1 MSKKVF
7 EHPVAQPGEPTGPS
21 YWRSLEERNKSPEF
35 RTRAEREF
43 VEGASAITSVERREF
58 LMLMGAS
65 FGLAGLG
72 LAGCREPRNH
82 TLPYAKQPENT
93 IPGVATYYASSF
105 PGEFANQ
112 PILVETHQHRPTKI
126 EGNPSHRANGG
137 ASSKFAQAS
146 VLDMYDP
153 DRAKTSEGPKAQ
165 LSVAQV
171 REFVRGLATSAKDN
185 AGAGLAFL
193 ARPSTSPTRARLVA
207 GLKAAYPKA
216 RWVEYTPVEQNSAER
231 VLGARALPDYA
242 KARRVLSLDR
252 DFLGAHDTT
261 VEDTRAY
268 SSARRADTAEQAEKM
283 TRLYVVESTFSLTG
297 AAADHRLRASSSHIS
312 GLAILFAAEVLAQT
326 GNAAAASLKGK
337 VSGINVDAKWV
348 TECAADLVLA
358 KGEALI
364 VAGDHLS
371 ADAHRAVFLANQA
384 LGAAVKYVA
393 APAPS
398 SLTIAALAA
407 KPAETLV
414 ILGGNPAYDAPAD
427 VNFGAAIKAAKTVV
441 RLGYHGASFDETSAA
456 VKAAGGTFLASSHY
470 LESWSDGRTLSGV
483 YVPVQ
488 PMIDPL
494 FTTVNELDVLAPFA
508 GSDKDAHALVR
519 ETFNSLSKNASDEAF
534 AAWLAE
540 GVLAGTAFAAAKPA
554 VGAEQIKA
562 FAAPALSFDS
572 LEVRLVP
579 SVHSGDGQY
588 ANNGWL
594 AEAPDPMSKTVWE
607 NVILVSPKFAAK
619 LAIEPSEA
627 FINKIGGE
635 ADFLHTG
642 ALNRNI
648 NQLVDGRLICRV
660 ATLTLGD
667 KTVTG
672 PLFIMPGMAD
682 FTVGLQL
689 GFGRRVGGRV
699 ATRVP
704 ERLAGRTVGNGFD
717 VYPFVSASDLAVR
730 TGVKLTLTGATV
742 AVGNMQ
748 DHWSM
753 EGRDIIREGN
763 VEDLKNN
770 QNFAK
775 LGIDGHAPAVY
786 GKDGAMAPALKAITT
801 PRGNSAY
808 EHPAHSVAPNVAVWK
823 GHESEFPALQQ
834 WGMSIDLNTCTGC
847 NACVTACQS
856 ENNIPVVGR
865 EQVLKGRNMHWIRL
879 DRYFFDGRAAAGNAI
894 PEDPQ
899 VTFMGVAC
907 QHCETAPCETVCPA
921 NATVHDDQGLNTMA
935 YNRCIGTRYCANN
948 CPYKVRRFNFLD
960 FNKRVDGHYYEGP
973 LGPEKTV
980 KDPADLPQ
988 LQKNPDVSVRMRGVM
1003 EKCTYCVQRIQEAKI
1018 QAKVRARNSA
1028 DINVRDGVIQV
1039 ACQQACPA
1047 GAIEFG
1053 DITDPKSRVAKA
1065 KASTRSYGA
1074 LTYLN
1079 TRPRTTYQAKLRNLN
1094 LRMPG
1099 AKLVPLSRLEM
1110 AGRESHG
1117 APAHGAAPHGDPHA
1131 KPAHGAEP
1139 HAK

>member
-7 EHPVAQPGEPTGPS
+7 DHPAPQPGEPTGPG
-21 YWRSLEERNKSPEF
+21 YWRSLDERNKTPEF

-43 VEGASAITSVERREF
+43 VDGAANISAVERREF

-82 TLPYAKQPENT
+82 TLPYGKQPENT
-93 IPGVATYYASSF
+93 IPGVPTYYTTSF

-112 PILVETHQHRPTKI
+112 PLIVETHQHRPTKV
-126 EGNPSHRANGG
+126 EGNPSHAANGT
-137 ASSKFAQAS
+137 ASGKFAQAS

-153 DRAKTSEGPKAQ
+153 DRAQSSYGPNGAPLTAAGVRDLLRSLSAEAKANGG
-165 LSVAQV
+165 
-171 REFVRGLATSAKDN
+171 E
-185 AGAGLAFL
+185 GLAFL

-207 GLKAAYPKA
+207 AVQAALPKA
-216 RWVEYTPVEQNSAER
+216 RWIEYTPVAQRRAEAA
-231 VLGARALPDYA
+231 LGVRALPDFA
-242 KARRVLSLDR
+242 KARRILSLDA
-252 DFLGAHDTT
+252 DFLGAGDAA
-261 VEDTRAY
+261 VEATRAY
-268 SSARRADTAEQAEKM
+268 SAGRRADTAAEAAQM
-283 TRLYVVESTFSLTG
+283 TRLYVVESTFTITG
-297 AAADHRLRASSSHIS
+297 AAADHRLRAASSHIS
-312 GLAILFAAEVLAQT
+312 ALAARFAAEVLAQL
-326 GNAAAASLKGK
+326 GKPASFK
-337 VSGINVDAKWV
+337 VSGLKVDDPWV
-348 TECAADLVLA
+348 KECVADLVSA
-358 KGEALI
+358 KGQALI

-371 ADAHRAVFLANQA
+371 ADAHRAVALANAA
-384 LGAAVKYVA
+384 LGAAVRYVA
-393 APAPS
+393 VPAVAAG
-398 SLTIAALAA
+398 TIADLAA
-407 KPAETLV
+407 QPASTLV

-427 VNFGAAIKAAKTVV
+427 VKFAAVAKAASKVV
-441 RLGYHGASFDETSAA
+441 RLGFHGPAFDETSALA
-456 VKAAGGTFLASSHY
+456 QSAGGTFLAASHY
-470 LESWSDGRTLSGV
+470 LESWSDGRTVDGT

-488 PMIDPL
+488 PMIEPL
-494 FTTVNELDVLAPFA
+494 FPSFTDLDVLAAFA
-508 GSDKDAHALVR
+508 GSTQEPYALVR
-519 ETFNSLSKNASDEAF
+519 ETFATFAKNKSDDAF

-540 GVLAGTAFAAAKPA
+540 GVLAGSGYATVADQVFAAPTA
-554 VGAEQIKA
+554 A
-562 FAAPALSFDS
+562 FAAPELS
-572 LEVRLVP
+572 LEKLEARLLP
-579 SVHSGDGQY
+579 SAHAGDGLF

-594 AEAPDPMSKTVWE
+594 AEAPDPLSKTVWE
-607 NVILVSPKFAAK
+607 NVILVSPKLAAK
-619 LAIEPSEA
+619 LAIEPEA
-627 FINKIGGE
+627 MVINKI
-635 ADFLHTG
+635 G

-648 NQLVDGRLICRV
+648 NQLVDGRLIAKLAR
-660 ATLTLGD
+660 LTVDG
-667 KTVTG
+667 VSITG
-672 PLFIMPGMAD
+672 PVFIMPGLAD
-682 FTVGLQL
+682 HTVGLQL
-689 GFGRRVGGRV
+689 GFGRKLGGRV
-699 ATRVP
+699 ATRVD
-704 ERLAGRTVGNGFD
+704 ERLAGRVTGNGFD
-717 VYPFVSASDLAVR
+717 VYPFLTTASPAFR
-730 TGVKLTLTGATV
+730 TGVTLELTGGTTPV
-742 AVGNMQ
+742 CNMQ

-753 EGRDIIREGN
+753 EGRDVVREGSA
-763 VEDLKNN
+763 EDLQTNAD
-770 QNFAK
+770 FAK

-786 GKDGAMAPALKAITT
+786 GKDGAMSPALKATTT

-808 EHPAHSVAPNVAVWK
+808 EHPDHAVAPNLVAWK
-823 GHESEFPALQQ
+823 GHESELKIQQ

-865 EQVLKGRNMHWIRL
+865 DQVLKGRNMHWIRL
-879 DRYFFDGRAAAGNAI
+879 DRYFFDGREQAGNAI

-973 LGPEKTV
+973 LGPEKAV

-988 LQKNPDVSVRMRGVM
+988 LQRNPDVSVRMRGVM

-1018 QAKVRARNSA
+1018 QAKAAARDSGRTQVA
-1028 DINVRDGVIQV
+1028 DGAIQV

-1053 DITDPKSRVAKA
+1053 DITDPNSRVSKA

-1094 LRMPG
+1094 SKMPG
-1099 AKLVPLSRLEM
+1099 ALRLPLSRKEM
-1110 AGRESHG
+1110 AGRESH
-1117 APAHGAAPHGDPHA
+1117 APAGHGA
-1131 KPAHGAEP
+1131 AHGAE
-1139 HAK
+1139 HAAPAAHGESAHK

>member
-7 EHPVAQPGEPTGPS
+7 EHPAAQPGEPTGPA
-21 YWRSLEERNKSPEF
+21 YWRSLDERNKSPEF

-153 DRAKTSEGPKAQ
+153 DRAQASVAADGSV
-165 LSVAQV
+165 LSVAAA
-171 REFVRGLATSAKDN
+171 RSFVRGLAAAAKAD

-216 RWVEYTPVEQNSAER
+216 RWVEYTPVAQNRADA

-252 DFLGAHDTT
+252 DFLGAHDST

-268 SSARRADTAEQAEKM
+268 SSARRADTAAEAEKM

-326 GNAAAASLKGK
+326 GSAAASSLKGK

-348 TECAADLVLA
+348 TECVADLVHA

-371 ADAHRAVFLANQA
+371 ADAQRAVFLANQA

-393 APAPS
+393 APAPA

-427 VNFGAAIKAAKTVV
+427 VNFAAAIKAAKSVV

-456 VKAAGGTFLASSHY
+456 VKAAGGTFLAASHY
-470 LESWSDGRTLSGV
+470 LESWSDGRTLNGV

-494 FTTVNELDVLAPFA
+494 FATVTELDVLAPFA
-508 GSDKDAHALVR
+508 GSDKEPHALVR
-519 ETFNSLSKNASDEAF
+519 ETFNALSKKPSDEAF

-540 GVLAGTAFAAAKPA
+540 GVLAGSAFAAAKPA

-607 NVILVSPKFAAK
+607 NVILISPKFAAK
-619 LAIEPSEA
+619 LAIEPEA
-627 FINKIGGE
+627 MVINKI
-635 ADFLHTG
+635 G

-648 NQLVDGRLICRV
+648 NQLVDGRLICRI

-682 FTVGLQL
+682 HTVGLQL

-704 ERLAGRTVGNGFD
+704 ERLAGRVVGNGFD
-717 VYPFVSASDLAVR
+717 VYPFVSASEPAVR
-730 TGVKLTLTGATV
+730 TGVKLALTGETV

-753 EGRDIIREGN
+753 EGRDILREGN
-763 VEDLKNN
+763 VEDLKKNAD
-770 QNFAK
+770 FAK

-786 GKDGAMAPALKAITT
+786 GKDGNMSPAGKAITT

-808 EHPAHSVAPNVAVWK
+808 EHPNHTVAPNVAVWK
-823 GHESEFPALQQ
+823 GHEDKFPALQQ

-1099 AKLVPLSRLEM
+1099 ANLVPLSRVEM
-1110 AGRESHG
+1110 DGRASHG
-1117 APAHGAAPHGDPHA
+1117 APAHGDAHA
-1131 KPAHGAEP
+1131 KPAHGAEH

>member
-7 EHPVAQPGEPTGPS
+7 EHPAAQAGEPTGPS
-21 YWRSLEERNKSPEF
+21 YWRSLDERNKSPEF

-43 VEGASAITSVERREF
+43 VEGASAISNVERREF

-93 IPGVATYYASSF
+93 IPGVATFYASSF

-112 PILVETHQHRPTKI
+112 PILVETHQHRPTKV

-153 DRAKTSEGPKAQ
+153 DRAQVSVASDGSV
-165 LSVAQV
+165 LSVAAA
-171 REFVRGLATSAKDN
+171 RSFVRGLASAAKAN
-185 AGAGLAFL
+185 GGAGLAFL

-207 GLKAAYPKA
+207 GLKAAYPGA
-216 RWVEYTPVEQNSAER
+216 RWIEYTPVAQNHADA

-252 DFLGAHDTT
+252 DFLGAHDAT

-268 SSARRADTAEQAEKM
+268 SSARRADTAEEAEKM
-283 TRLYVVESTFSLTG
+283 TRLYVVESTFTLTG

-326 GNAAAASLKGK
+326 GSAAASSLKGK

-348 TECAADLVLA
+348 TECVADLVKA

-371 ADAHRAVFLANQA
+371 ADAQRAVYLANQA

-393 APAPS
+393 APAPA

-407 KPAETLV
+407 KPADTLV
-414 ILGGNPAYDAPAD
+414 ILGGNPSYDAPAD

-456 VKAAGGTFLASSHY
+456 VRAAGGTFLASSHY
-470 LESWSDGRTLSGV
+470 LESWSDGRTLNGT

-494 FTTVNELDVLAPFA
+494 FATVTELDVLAPFA
-508 GSDKDAHALVR
+508 GSDKDPHALVR
-519 ETFNSLSKNASDEAF
+519 ETFDSLSKNASDEAF

-554 VGAEQIKA
+554 VGPEQIKA
-562 FAAPALSFDS
+562 FAAPALSSDS
-572 LEVRLVP
+572 LEVRIVP
-579 SVHSGDGQY
+579 SVHAGDGLS

-594 AEAPDPMSKTVWE
+594 AEAPDPMTKTVWE
-607 NVILVSPKFAAK
+607 NVILVSPKLAAK
-619 LAIEPSEA
+619 LAIEPEA
-627 FINKIGGE
+627 MVINKI
-635 ADFLHTG
+635 G

-648 NQLVDGRLICRV
+648 NQLVDGRLICRI

-682 FTVGLQL
+682 HTVGLQL

-699 ATRVP
+699 AMRVP
-704 ERLAGRTVGNGFD
+704 ERLAGRNVGNGFD
-717 VYPFVSASDLAVR
+717 AYPFVSASEPAFR
-730 TGVKLTLTGATV
+730 TGVKLALTGDTV

-753 EGRDIIREGN
+753 EGRDIVREGN
-763 VEDLKNN
+763 VEDLKKNE
-770 QNFAK
+770 NFAK

-786 GKDGAMAPALKAITT
+786 GKDGNMSPALKAITT

-808 EHPAHSVAPNVAVWK
+808 EHPNHSVAPNVAVWK

-1018 QAKVRARNSA
+1018 HAKVRARNSA

-1099 AKLVPLSRLEM
+1099 ANLVPLSRVEM

-1117 APAHGAAPHGDPHA
+1117 AAAHGEAHA
-1131 KPAHGAEP
+1131 QPEHGAEH

>member
-1 MSKKVF
+1 M
-7 EHPVAQPGEPTGPS
+7 
-21 YWRSLEERNKSPEF
+21 
-35 RTRAEREF
+35 
-43 VEGASAITSVERREF
+43 
-58 LMLMGAS
+58 
-65 FGLAGLG
+65 
-72 LAGCREPRNH
+72 
-82 TLPYAKQPENT
+82 
-93 IPGVATYYASSF
+93 
-105 PGEFANQ
+105 
-112 PILVETHQHRPTKI
+112 
-126 EGNPSHRANGG
+126 
-137 ASSKFAQAS
+137 
-146 VLDMYDP
+146 
-153 DRAKTSEGPKAQ
+153 
-165 LSVAQV
+165 LSVAAA
-171 REFVRGLATSAKDN
+171 RAFVRGLATAAKGD

-216 RWVEYTPVEQNSAER
+216 RWVEYTPVSQDRAHA

-252 DFLGAHDTT
+252 DFLGAHDATI
-261 VEDTRAY
+261 EDTRAY
-268 SSARRADTAEQAEKM
+268 SSARRADTAEQADKM
-283 TRLYVVESTFSLTG
+283 TRLYVVESTFTLTG

-348 TECAADLVLA
+348 TECAADLVKAA

-364 VAGDHLS
+364 VAGEHLS
-371 ADAHRAVFLANQA
+371 ADAQRAVFLANQA
-384 LGAAVKYVA
+384 LAAAVKYVA

-407 KPAETLV
+407 KPADTLV
-414 ILGGNPAYDAPAD
+414 ILGGNPVYDAPAD
-427 VNFGAAIKAAKTVV
+427 VDFGAAIKAAKSVV

-456 VKAAGGTFLASSHY
+456 VKAAGGTFLAASHY

-494 FTTVNELDVLAPFA
+494 FATVTELDILAPFA

-540 GVLAGTAFAAAKPA
+540 GVLAGSAFAAAKPA
-554 VGAEQIKA
+554 VSAEQIKA

-572 LEVRLVP
+572 LEVRLLP

-607 NVILVSPKFAAK
+607 NVILISPKFAAK
-619 LAIEPSEA
+619 LAIEPEEML
-627 FINKIGGE
+627 INKI
-635 ADFLHTG
+635 G

-660 ATLTLGD
+660 ATLTLGA

-672 PLFIMPGMAD
+672 PVFIMPGMAD
-682 FTVGLQL
+682 YTVGLQL
-689 GFGRRVGGRV
+689 GFGRRVAGRI
-699 ATRVP
+699 ATRVD
-704 ERLAGRTVGNGFD
+704 ERLAGRITGNGFD
-717 VYPFVSASDLAVR
+717 TYPFVSASAPSVR
-730 TGVKLTLTGATV
+730 TGVKFTLTSATV
-742 AVGNMQ
+742 AVCNMQ

-763 VEDLKNN
+763 VEDLKKNE
-770 QNFAK
+770 NFAK

-786 GKDGAMAPALKAITT
+786 GKDGNMAPADKAMTT

-823 GHESEFPALQQ
+823 GHEDKFPALQQ

-879 DRYFFDGRAAAGNAI
+879 DRYFFDGRTAAGNAI

-973 LGPEKTV
+973 LGPEKAV

-1018 QAKVRARNSA
+1018 QAKVRARDNSP

-1099 AKLVPLSRLEM
+1099 ANLVPLSRLEM
-1110 AGRESHG
+1110 DGRASHG
-1117 APAHGAAPHGDPHA
+1117 APAHGDAHA
-1131 KPAHGAEP
+1131 KPAHGAAH

>member
-7 EHPVAQPGEPTGPS
+7 EHPAPQPGEPTGPG
-21 YWRSLEERNKSPEF
+21 YWRSLDERNKTPEF

-43 VEGASAITSVERREF
+43 VEGAANISAVERREF

-82 TLPYAKQPENT
+82 TLPYGKQPENT
-93 IPGVATYYASSF
+93 IPGVPTFYTTSF

-112 PILVETHQHRPTKI
+112 PLIVETHQHRPTKI
-126 EGNPSHRANGG
+126 EGNPSHAANGT

-153 DRAKTSEGPKAQ
+153 DRAQVSFGANGATLSASGVRDLLRSLSAEAKANGG
-165 LSVAQV
+165 
-171 REFVRGLATSAKDN
+171 E
-185 AGAGLAFL
+185 GLAFL

-207 GLKAAYPKA
+207 AAQAALPKA
-216 RWVEYTPVEQNSAER
+216 RWIEYTPVAQRRADAA
-231 VLGARALPDYA
+231 LGVRALPDYA
-242 KARRVLSLDR
+242 KARRILSLDA
-252 DFLGAHDTT
+252 DFLGAGDAA
-261 VEDTRAY
+261 VEATRAY
-268 SSARRADTAEQAEKM
+268 SAGRRADTAAEAAQM
-283 TRLYVVESTFSLTG
+283 TRLYVVESTFTITG
-297 AAADHRLRASSSHIS
+297 AAADHRLRAASSHIS
-312 GLAILFAAEVLAQT
+312 ALAARFAAEVLSQL
-326 GNAAAASLKGK
+326 GKPAAFK
-337 VSGINVDAKWV
+337 VSGLKVDDKWV
-348 TECAADLVLA
+348 KECVTDLVKA
-358 KGEALI
+358 AQGKALI

-371 ADAHRAVFLANQA
+371 ADAHRAVALANAA
-384 LGAAVKYVA
+384 LGAAVTYAAVPA
-393 APAPS
+393 APAGT
-398 SLTIAALAA
+398 LADLAA
-407 KPAETLV
+407 KPAKTLV

-427 VNFGAAIKAAKTVV
+427 IKFAAVAKAATKVV
-441 RLGYHGASFDETSAA
+441 RLGFHGPAFDETSALA
-456 VKAAGGTFLASSHY
+456 QSAGGTFIAASHY
-470 LESWSDGRTLSGV
+470 LESWSDGRTVDGT

-488 PMIDPL
+488 PMIEPL
-494 FTTVNELDVLAPFA
+494 FPSFTELDVLAAFA
-508 GSDKDAHALVR
+508 GSTQEPYALVR
-519 ETFNSLSKNASDEAF
+519 ETFATLAKTKSDDAF

-540 GVLAGTAFAAAKPA
+540 GVLAGSAYPTVVDLTLAVPAAA
-554 VGAEQIKA
+554 
-562 FAAPALSFDS
+562 FTAPELSLEK
-572 LEVRLVP
+572 LEVRLLP
-579 SVHSGDGQY
+579 SAHAGDGLY

-594 AEAPDPMSKTVWE
+594 AEAPDPLSKTVWE
-607 NVILVSPKFAAK
+607 NVILVSPKLAAK
-619 LAIEPSEA
+619 LAIEPEA
-627 FINKIGGE
+627 MVINKI
-635 ADFLHTG
+635 G

-648 NQLVDGRLICRV
+648 NQLVDGRLIAKLAR
-660 ATLTLGD
+660 LTVDGVS
-667 KTVTG
+667 VTG
-672 PLFIMPGMAD
+672 PVFIMPGLAD
-682 FTVGLQL
+682 HTVGLQL
-689 GFGRRVGGRV
+689 GFGRKLGGRV
-699 ATRVP
+699 ATRVD
-704 ERLAGRTVGNGFD
+704 ERLAGRVTGNGFD
-717 VYPFVSASDLAVR
+717 VYPFLTTAHPAFR
-730 TGVKLTLTGATV
+730 TGVTIELTGGTTPV
-742 AVGNMQ
+742 CNMQ

-753 EGRDIIREGN
+753 EGRDVVREGSA
-763 VEDLKNN
+763 EDLQKNAD
-770 QNFAK
+770 FAK

-786 GKDGAMAPALKAITT
+786 GKDGAMSPALKATTT

-808 EHPAHSVAPNVAVWK
+808 EHPDHTVAPNVAAWK
-823 GHESEFPALQQ
+823 GHESELKIQQ

-865 EQVLKGRNMHWIRL
+865 DQVLKGRNMHWIRL
-879 DRYFFDGRAAAGNAI
+879 DRYFFDGRAQAGNAI

-960 FNKRVDGHYYEGP
+960 FNKREAGHYYEGP
-973 LGPEKTV
+973 LGPAKEV

-988 LQKNPDVSVRMRGVM
+988 LQRNPDVSVRMRGVM

-1018 QAKVRARNSA
+1018 QAKASARDSGRTQVA
-1028 DINVRDGVIQV
+1028 DGAIQV

-1053 DITDPKSRVAKA
+1053 DITDPNSRVSKA

-1094 LRMPG
+1094 PAMPG
-1099 AKLVPLSRLEM
+1099 AIRLPLSRQEM
-1110 AGRESHG
+1110 AGRESH
-1117 APAHGAAPHGDPHA
+1117 APAHGSGHAAPA
-1131 KPAHGAEP
+1131 AHGESA
-1139 HAK
+1139 HK

>member
-7 EHPVAQPGEPTGPS
+7 EHPAPQPGEPTGPG
-21 YWRSLEERNKSPEF
+21 YWRSLDERNKTPEF

-43 VEGASAITSVERREF
+43 VEGAANISAVERREF

-82 TLPYAKQPENT
+82 TLPYGKQPENT
-93 IPGVATYYASSF
+93 IPGVPTFYTTSF

-112 PILVETHQHRPTKI
+112 PLIVETHQHRPTKI
-126 EGNPSHRANGG
+126 EGNPSHAANGP

-153 DRAKTSEGPKAQ
+153 DRAQVSFGANGSSLSASGVRDLLRSLSAEAKANGG
-165 LSVAQV
+165 
-171 REFVRGLATSAKDN
+171 E
-185 AGAGLAFL
+185 GLAFL

-207 GLKAAYPKA
+207 AVQAALPKA
-216 RWVEYTPVEQNSAER
+216 RWIEYTPVAQRRADAA
-231 VLGARALPDYA
+231 LGVRALPDYA
-242 KARRVLSLDR
+242 KARRILSLDA
-252 DFLGAHDTT
+252 DFLGAGDAS
-261 VEDTRAY
+261 VEATRAY
-268 SSARRADTAEQAEKM
+268 SAGRRADTAAEAAQM
-283 TRLYVVESTFSLTG
+283 TRLYVVESTFTITG
-297 AAADHRLRASSSHIS
+297 AAADHRLRAASSHIS
-312 GLAILFAAEVLAQT
+312 ALAARFAAEVLSQL
-326 GNAAAASLKGK
+326 GKPAAFK
-337 VSGINVDAKWV
+337 VSGLKVDDKWV
-348 TECAADLVLA
+348 KECVTDLVKAA
-358 KGEALI
+358 KGKALI

-371 ADAHRAVFLANQA
+371 ADAHRAVALANAA
-384 LGAAVKYVA
+384 LGAAVTYAAVPA
-393 APAPS
+393 APADT
-398 SLTIAALAA
+398 LAGLAA
-407 KPAETLV
+407 KPAKTLV

-427 VNFGAAIKAAKTVV
+427 IKFAAVAKAASKVV
-441 RLGYHGASFDETSAA
+441 RLGFHGPAFDETSALA
-456 VKAAGGTFLASSHY
+456 QSAGGTFIAASHY
-470 LESWSDGRTLSGV
+470 LESWSDGRTVDGT

-488 PMIDPL
+488 PMIEPL
-494 FTTVNELDVLAPFA
+494 FPSFTELDVLAAFA
-508 GSDKDAHALVR
+508 GSTQEPYALVR
-519 ETFNSLSKNASDEAF
+519 ETFATLAQTKSDDAF

-540 GVLAGTAFAAAKPA
+540 GVLAGSGFATVADQTFAVPSAAFTAP
-554 VGAEQIKA
+554 E
-562 FAAPALSFDS
+562 LSLEK
-572 LEVRLVP
+572 LEVRLLP
-579 SVHSGDGQY
+579 SAHAGDGLY

-594 AEAPDPMSKTVWE
+594 AEAPDPLSKTVWE
-607 NVILVSPKFAAK
+607 NVILVSPKLAAK
-619 LAIEPSEA
+619 LAIEPEA
-627 FINKIGGE
+627 MVINKI
-635 ADFLHTG
+635 G

-648 NQLVDGRLICRV
+648 NQLVDGRLIAKLAR
-660 ATLTLGD
+660 LTVDGV
-667 KTVTG
+667 TVTG
-672 PLFIMPGMAD
+672 PVFIMPGLAD
-682 FTVGLQL
+682 HTVGLQL
-689 GFGRRVGGRV
+689 GFGRKLGGRV
-699 ATRVP
+699 ATRVD
-704 ERLAGRTVGNGFD
+704 ERLAGRVTGNGFD
-717 VYPFVSASDLAVR
+717 VYPFLTTAHPAFR
-730 TGVKLTLTGATV
+730 TGVTIELTGGTTPV
-742 AVGNMQ
+742 CNMQ

-753 EGRDIIREGN
+753 EGRDVVREGSA
-763 VEDLKNN
+763 EDLQKNAD
-770 QNFAK
+770 FAK

-786 GKDGAMAPALKAITT
+786 GKDGAMSPALKATTT

-808 EHPAHSVAPNVAVWK
+808 EHPDHAVAPNVAAWK
-823 GHESEFPALQQ
+823 GHESELKIQQ

-865 EQVLKGRNMHWIRL
+865 DQVLKGRNMHWIRL
-879 DRYFFDGRAAAGNAI
+879 DRYFFDGRAQAGNAI

-973 LGPEKTV
+973 LGPAKEV

-988 LQKNPDVSVRMRGVM
+988 LQRNPDVSVRMRGVM

-1018 QAKVRARNSA
+1018 QAKASARDSGRTQVA
-1028 DINVRDGVIQV
+1028 DGAIQV

-1053 DITDPKSRVAKA
+1053 DITDPNSRVSKA

-1094 LRMPG
+1094 PAMPG
-1099 AKLVPLSRLEM
+1099 AIRLPLSRQEM
-1110 AGRESHG
+1110 AGRESH
-1117 APAHGAAPHGDPHA
+1117 APAGHGAGHAAPA
-1131 KPAHGAEP
+1131 AHGESA
-1139 HAK
+1139 HK

>member
-7 EHPVAQPGEPTGPS
+7 EHPAVQPGEPTGPS
-21 YWRSLEERNKSPEF
+21 YWRSLDERNKSPEF

-43 VEGASAITSVERREF
+43 VEGAAAITSVERREF

-153 DRAKTSEGPKAQ
+153 DRAQASVAADGSV
-165 LSVAQV
+165 LSVAAA
-171 REFVRGLATSAKDN
+171 RAFVLGLATASKAD

-216 RWVEYTPVEQNSAER
+216 RWVEYTPVSQDRAHA

-252 DFLGAHDTT
+252 DFLGAHDATI
-261 VEDTRAY
+261 EDTRAY
-268 SSARRADTAEQAEKM
+268 SSARRADTAEQADKM

-348 TECAADLVLA
+348 TECAADLVKA

-414 ILGGNPAYDAPAD
+414 ILGGNPVYDAPSD
-427 VNFGAAIKAAKTVV
+427 VDFGAAIKSAKKVV

-456 VKAAGGTFLASSHY
+456 VKAAGGTFLATSHY

-494 FTTVNELDVLAPFA
+494 FATVTELDVLAPFA
-508 GSDKDAHALVR
+508 GSDKGSHALVR

-540 GVLAGTAFAAAKPA
+540 GVLAGSAFAAATPA
-554 VGAEQIKA
+554 IGAEQIKA

-572 LEVRLVP
+572 LEVRLLP

-627 FINKIGGE
+627 LINKIGGE
-635 ADFLHTG
+635 TDFLHTG

-648 NQLVDGRLICRV
+648 NQLIDGRLICRV

-667 KTVTG
+667 KTITG
-672 PLFIMPGMAD
+672 PVFIMPGMAD
-682 FTVGLQL
+682 YTIGLQL
-689 GFGRRVGGRV
+689 GFGRRVAGRI
-699 ATRVP
+699 ATRVD
-704 ERLAGRTVGNGFD
+704 ERLAGRITGNGFD
-717 VYPFVSASDLAVR
+717 TYPFVTASAPAVR
-730 TGVKLTLTGATV
+730 TGVKLALTGATV
-742 AVGNMQ
+742 AVCNMQ

-763 VEDLKNN
+763 VEDLKKNE
-770 QNFAK
+770 NFAK

-786 GKDGAMAPALKAITT
+786 GKDGNMAPAQKAITT

-808 EHPAHSVAPNVAVWK
+808 EHPAHAVAPNVAVWK
-823 GHESEFPALQQ
+823 GHEDKFPALQQ

-856 ENNIPVVGR
+856 ENNIPIVGR

-973 LGPEKTV
+973 LGPEKSV

-1018 QAKVRARNSA
+1018 QAKVRARDNSP
-1028 DINVRDGVIQV
+1028 DINVRDGAIQV

-1099 AKLVPLSRLEM
+1099 ANLVPLSRLEM
-1110 AGRESHG
+1110 EGRASHG
-1117 APAHGAAPHGDPHA
+1117 APAHGDAHA
-1131 KPAHGAEP
+1131 KPAHGAEH

>member
-7 EHPVAQPGEPTGPS
+7 EHPAPQPGEPTGPG
-21 YWRSLEERNKSPEF
+21 YWRSLDERNKTPEF

-43 VEGASAITSVERREF
+43 VEGAANISAVERREF

-82 TLPYAKQPENT
+82 TLPYGKQPENT
-93 IPGVATYYASSF
+93 IPGVPTFYTTSF

-112 PILVETHQHRPTKI
+112 PLIVETHQHRPTKV
-126 EGNPSHRANGG
+126 EGNPSHAANGT

-153 DRAKTSEGPKAQ
+153 DRAQVSFGANGATLSASGVRDLLRSLSAEAKANGG
-165 LSVAQV
+165 
-171 REFVRGLATSAKDN
+171 E
-185 AGAGLAFL
+185 GLAFL

-207 GLKAAYPKA
+207 AVQAALPKA
-216 RWVEYTPVEQNSAER
+216 RWIEYTPVAQRRAEAT
-231 VLGARALPDYA
+231 LGVRALPDYA
-242 KARRVLSLDR
+242 KARRILSLDA
-252 DFLGAHDTT
+252 DFLGAGDAS
-261 VEDTRAY
+261 VEATRAY
-268 SSARRADTAEQAEKM
+268 SAGRRADTAAEAAQM
-283 TRLYVVESTFSLTG
+283 TRLYVVESTFTITG
-297 AAADHRLRASSSHIS
+297 AAADHRLRAASSHIS
-312 GLAILFAAEVLAQT
+312 ALAARFAAEVLAQL
-326 GNAAAASLKGK
+326 GKPAAFK
-337 VSGINVDAKWV
+337 VSGLKVDDKWV
-348 TECAADLVLA
+348 KECVADLVQA
-358 KGEALI
+358 KGRALI

-371 ADAHRAVFLANQA
+371 ADAHRAVALANAA
-384 LGAAVKYVA
+384 LGAAVAYA
-393 APAPS
+393 AVPAVRAG
-398 SLTIAALAA
+398 TIADLAA
-407 KPAETLV
+407 KPAKTLV

-427 VNFGAAIKAAKTVV
+427 VKFAAVAKGATKVV
-441 RLGYHGASFDETSAA
+441 RLGFHGPAFDETSALA
-456 VKAAGGTFLASSHY
+456 QSAGGTFIAASHY
-470 LESWSDGRTLSGV
+470 LESWSDGRTVDGT

-488 PMIDPL
+488 PMIEPL
-494 FTTVNELDVLAPFA
+494 FPSFTDLDVLAAFA
-508 GSDKDAHALVR
+508 GSTQEPYALVR
-519 ETFNSLSKNASDEAF
+519 ETFATLAKTKSDDAF

-540 GVLAGTAFAAAKPA
+540 GVLAGSAYPTVVDLTLAVPSAAFTAP
-554 VGAEQIKA
+554 E
-562 FAAPALSFDS
+562 LS
-572 LEVRLVP
+572 LEKLEARLLP
-579 SVHSGDGQY
+579 SVHAGDGLF

-594 AEAPDPMSKTVWE
+594 AEAPDPLSKTVWE
-607 NVILVSPKFAAK
+607 NVILVSPKLAAK
-619 LAIEPSEA
+619 LAIEPEA
-627 FINKIGGE
+627 MVINKI
-635 ADFLHTG
+635 G

-648 NQLVDGRLICRV
+648 NQLVDGRLIAKIAR
-660 ATLTLGD
+660 LTVDG
-667 KTVTG
+667 VSITG
-672 PLFIMPGMAD
+672 PVFIMPGLAD
-682 FTVGLQL
+682 HTVGLQL
-689 GFGRRVGGRV
+689 GFGRKLGGRV
-699 ATRVP
+699 ATRVD
-704 ERLAGRTVGNGFD
+704 ERLAGRVTGNGFD
-717 VYPFVSASDLAVR
+717 VYPFLTTASPAFR
-730 TGVKLTLTGATV
+730 TGVTLELTGGTTPV
-742 AVGNMQ
+742 CNMQ

-753 EGRDIIREGN
+753 EGRDVVREGSA
-763 VEDLKNN
+763 EDLQKNAD
-770 QNFAK
+770 FAK

-786 GKDGAMAPALKAITT
+786 GKDGAMSPALKATTT

-808 EHPAHSVAPNVAVWK
+808 EHPDHAVAPNLVAWK
-823 GHESEFPALQQ
+823 GHESELKIQQ

-865 EQVLKGRNMHWIRL
+865 DQVLKGRNMHWIRL
-879 DRYFFDGRAAAGNAI
+879 DRYFFDGRAQAGNAI

-960 FNKRVDGHYYEGP
+960 FNKREAGHYYEGP
-973 LGPEKTV
+973 LGPAKEV

-988 LQKNPDVSVRMRGVM
+988 LQRNPDVSVRMRGVM

-1018 QAKVRARNSA
+1018 QAKASARDSGRTQVA
-1028 DINVRDGVIQV
+1028 DGAIQV

-1053 DITDPKSRVAKA
+1053 DITDPNSRVSKA

-1094 LRMPG
+1094 DRMPG
-1099 AKLVPLSRLEM
+1099 AIRLPLSRQEM
-1110 AGRESHG
+1110 AGRESH
-1117 APAHGAAPHGDPHA
+1117 APAHGSGHAAPA
-1131 KPAHGAEP
+1131 AHGESA
-1139 HAK
+1139 HK

>member
-7 EHPVAQPGEPTGPS
+7 EHPAPQPGEPTGPG
-21 YWRSLEERNKSPEF
+21 YWRSLDERNKTPEF

-43 VEGASAITSVERREF
+43 VEGAANISAVERREF

-82 TLPYAKQPENT
+82 TLPYGKQPENT
-93 IPGVATYYASSF
+93 IPGVPTFYTTSF

-112 PILVETHQHRPTKI
+112 PLIVETHQHRPTKI
-126 EGNPSHRANGG
+126 EGNPSHAANGT

-153 DRAKTSEGPKAQ
+153 DRAQVSFGANGSTLSASGVRDLLRSLSAEAKANGG
-165 LSVAQV
+165 
-171 REFVRGLATSAKDN
+171 E
-185 AGAGLAFL
+185 GLAFL

-207 GLKAAYPKA
+207 AVQAALPKA
-216 RWVEYTPVEQNSAER
+216 RWIEYTPVAQRRAEASLGVR
-231 VLGARALPDYA
+231 VLPDYA
-242 KARRVLSLDR
+242 KARRILSLDA
-252 DFLGAHDTT
+252 DFLGAGDAS
-261 VEDTRAY
+261 VEATRAY
-268 SSARRADTAEQAEKM
+268 SAGRRADTAAEAEQM
-283 TRLYVVESTFSLTG
+283 TRLYVVESTFTITG
-297 AAADHRLRASSSHIS
+297 AAADHRLRAASSHIS
-312 GLAILFAAEVLAQT
+312 ALAARFAAEVLSQL
-326 GNAAAASLKGK
+326 GKPAAFK
-337 VSGINVDAKWV
+337 VSGLKVDDKWV
-348 TECAADLVLA
+348 KECVTDLVKAA
-358 KGEALI
+358 KGTALI

-371 ADAHRAVFLANQA
+371 ADAHRAVALANAA
-384 LGAAVKYVA
+384 LGAAVRAVAVPA
-393 APAPS
+393 APAV
-398 SLTIAALAA
+398 SLADLAA
-407 KPAETLV
+407 KPAKTLV

-427 VNFGAAIKAAKTVV
+427 IKFAAVAKAASKVV
-441 RLGYHGASFDETSAA
+441 RLGFHGPAFDETSALA
-456 VKAAGGTFLASSHY
+456 QSAGGTFIAASHY
-470 LESWSDGRTLSGV
+470 LESWSDGRTVDGT

-488 PMIDPL
+488 PMIEPL
-494 FTTVNELDVLAPFA
+494 FPSFTELDVLAAFA
-508 GSDKDAHALVR
+508 GSTQEPYALVR
-519 ETFNSLSKNASDEAF
+519 ETFATLAKTKSDDAF

-540 GVLAGTAFAAAKPA
+540 GVLAGSGYATVADQTFAVPSAAFTAP
-554 VGAEQIKA
+554 E
-562 FAAPALSFDS
+562 LSLDK
-572 LEVRLVP
+572 LEVRLLP
-579 SVHSGDGQY
+579 SAHAGDGLY

-594 AEAPDPMSKTVWE
+594 AEAPDPLSKTVWE
-607 NVILVSPKFAAK
+607 NVILVSPKLAAK
-619 LAIEPSEA
+619 LAIEPEA
-627 FINKIGGE
+627 MVINKI
-635 ADFLHTG
+635 G

-648 NQLVDGRLICRV
+648 NQLVDGRLIAKLAR
-660 ATLTLGD
+660 LTVDGV
-667 KTVTG
+667 TVTG
-672 PLFIMPGMAD
+672 PVFIMPGLAD
-682 FTVGLQL
+682 HTVGLQL
-689 GFGRRVGGRV
+689 GFGRKLGGRV
-699 ATRVP
+699 ATRVD
-704 ERLAGRTVGNGFD
+704 ERLAGRVTGNGFD
-717 VYPFVSASDLAVR
+717 VYPFLTTAHPAFR
-730 TGVKLTLTGATV
+730 TGVTIELTGGTTPV
-742 AVGNMQ
+742 CNMQ

-753 EGRDIIREGN
+753 EGRDVVREGSA
-763 VEDLKNN
+763 EDLQKNAD
-770 QNFAK
+770 FAK

-786 GKDGAMAPALKAITT
+786 GKDGAMSPALKATTT

-808 EHPAHSVAPNVAVWK
+808 EHPDHAVAPNVAAWK
-823 GHESEFPALQQ
+823 GHESELKIQQ

-865 EQVLKGRNMHWIRL
+865 DQVLKGRNMHWIRL
-879 DRYFFDGRAAAGNAI
+879 DRYFFDGRAQAGNAI

-973 LGPEKTV
+973 LGPAKEV

-988 LQKNPDVSVRMRGVM
+988 LQRNPDVSVRMRGVM

-1018 QAKVRARNSA
+1018 QAKASARDSGRTQVA
-1028 DINVRDGVIQV
+1028 DGAIQV

-1053 DITDPKSRVAKA
+1053 DITDPNSRVSKA

-1094 LRMPG
+1094 PAMPG
-1099 AKLVPLSRLEM
+1099 PIRLPLSRQEM
-1110 AGRESHG
+1110 AGRESH
-1117 APAHGAAPHGDPHA
+1117 APAGHGES
-1131 KPAHGAEP
+1131 AH
-1139 HAK
+1139 K

>member
-7 EHPVAQPGEPTGPS
+7 EHPAPQAGEPTGPS
-21 YWRSLEERNKSPEF
+21 YWRSLDERNKTPEF

-43 VEGASAITSVERREF
+43 LDGASAISSVERREF

-153 DRAKTSEGPKAQ
+153 DRAMAS
-165 LSVAQV
+165 SVADA
-171 REFVRGLATSAKDN
+171 RAFVRGLAADAKAD

-207 GLKAAYPKA
+207 ALKAAYPQA
-216 RWVEYTPVEQNSAER
+216 RWVEYTPVAQNRADA

-252 DFLGAHDTT
+252 DFLGAHDAT

-268 SSARRADTAEQAEKM
+268 SSARRADTAAEAEKM
-283 TRLYVVESTFSLTG
+283 TRLYVVESVFSLTG

-312 GLAILFAAEVLAQT
+312 GLAILFAAEVLAQK
-326 GNAAAASLKGK
+326 GSADAAALKGK

-348 TECAADLVLA
+348 TECVADLVKAA

-384 LGAAVKYVA
+384 LAAAVKYVA
-393 APAPS
+393 APAPAA
-398 SLTIAALAA
+398 LTISALVAQPA
-407 KPAETLV
+407 KTLV
-414 ILGGNPAYDAPAD
+414 ILGGNPVYDAPAD
-427 VNFGAAIKAAKTVV
+427 VNFSAAIQAAKKVV
-441 RLGYHGASFDETSAA
+441 RLGYHGPSFDETSAA
-456 VKAAGGTFLASSHY
+456 VKAAAGTFLASSHY
-470 LESWSDGRTLSGV
+470 LESWSDGRTLDGA

-494 FTTVNELDVLAPFA
+494 FATVTELDVLAPFA

-540 GVLAGTAFAAAKPA
+540 GVLAGTAFAAAKPS
-554 VGAEQIKA
+554 VGVAQIKA
-562 FAAPALSFDS
+562 FAAPALSFDA
-572 LEVRLVP
+572 LEVRLLP
-579 SVHSGDGQY
+579 SVHSGDGLQ

-619 LAIEPSEA
+619 LAIEPDA
-627 FINKIGGE
+627 MFINKI
-635 ADFLHTG
+635 G

-660 ATLTLGD
+660 ATVTVGG
-667 KTVTG
+667 KSVTG
-672 PLFIMPGMAD
+672 PVFIMPGMAD
-682 FTVGLQL
+682 HTIGLQL
-689 GFGRRVGGRV
+689 GFGRRVAGRV
-699 ATRVP
+699 ATRVD
-704 ERLAGRTVGNGFD
+704 ERLAGRVTGNGFNA
-717 VYPFVSASDLAVR
+717 YPLVTAAEPSVR
-730 TGVKLTLTGATV
+730 TGAKFTLSDATV
-742 AVGNMQ
+742 AVCNMQ

-763 VEDLKNN
+763 VEDLKKNAD
-770 QNFAK
+770 FAK

-786 GKDGAMAPALKAITT
+786 GKDGNMSPAQKAIAT

-808 EHPAHSVAPNVAVWK
+808 EHPAHSVAPNVAVWQ
-823 GHESEFPALQQ
+823 GHEDKFPALQQ

-865 EQVLKGRNMHWIRL
+865 E
-879 DRYFFDGRAAAGNAI
+879 
-894 PEDPQ
+894 
-899 VTFMGVAC
+899 
-907 QHCETAPCETVCPA
+907 
-921 NATVHDDQGLNTMA
+921 
-935 YNRCIGTRYCANN
+935 
-948 CPYKVRRFNFLD
+948 
-960 FNKRVDGHYYEGP
+960 
-973 LGPEKTV
+973 
-980 KDPADLPQ
+980 
-988 LQKNPDVSVRMRGVM
+988 
-1003 EKCTYCVQRIQEAKI
+1003 
-1018 QAKVRARNSA
+1018 
-1028 DINVRDGVIQV
+1028 
-1039 ACQQACPA
+1039 
-1047 GAIEFG
+1047 
-1053 DITDPKSRVAKA
+1053 
-1065 KASTRSYGA
+1065 
-1074 LTYLN
+1074 
-1079 TRPRTTYQAKLRNLN
+1079 
-1094 LRMPG
+1094 
-1099 AKLVPLSRLEM
+1099 
-1110 AGRESHG
+1110 
-1117 APAHGAAPHGDPHA
+1117 
-1131 KPAHGAEP
+1131 
-1139 HAK
+1139 

>member
-7 EHPVAQPGEPTGPS
+7 EHPAPQPGEPTGPG
-21 YWRSLEERNKSPEF
+21 YWRSLDERNKTPEF

-43 VEGASAITSVERREF
+43 VEGAANISTVERREF

-82 TLPYAKQPENT
+82 TLPYGKQPENT
-93 IPGVATYYASSF
+93 IPGVPTYYTTSF

-112 PILVETHQHRPTKI
+112 PLIVETHQHRPTKV
-126 EGNPSHRANGG
+126 EGNPSHVANGT

-153 DRAKTSEGPKAQ
+153 DRAQVSFGANGSTLSASGVRDLLRSLAAEAKANGG
-165 LSVAQV
+165 
-171 REFVRGLATSAKDN
+171 E
-185 AGAGLAFL
+185 GLAFL

-207 GLKAAYPKA
+207 ALQAALPKA
-216 RWVEYTPVEQNSAER
+216 RWVEYTPVSQRRSEAA
-231 VLGARALPDYA
+231 LGVRALPDYA
-242 KARRVLSLDR
+242 KARRILSLDA
-252 DFLGAHDTT
+252 DFLGAGDGA
-261 VEDTRAY
+261 VEATRAY
-268 SSARRADTAEQAEKM
+268 SAGRRADTADEAEQM
-283 TRLYVVESTFSLTG
+283 TRLYVVESTFTITG
-297 AAADHRLRASSSHIS
+297 AAADHRLRAASSHIS
-312 GLAILFAAEVLAQT
+312 ALAARFAAEVLAQL
-326 GNAAAASLKGK
+326 GKPASFK
-337 VSGINVDAKWV
+337 VSGLKVDDRWV
-348 TECAADLVLA
+348 KECVADLVAA
-358 KGEALI
+358 KGKALI

-371 ADAHRAVFLANQA
+371 ADAHRAVALANAA
-384 LGAAVKYVA
+384 LGAAVAYAAVPA
-393 APAPS
+393 APTVTLAD
-398 SLTIAALAA
+398 LAA
-407 KPAETLV
+407 KPAATLV

-427 VNFGAAIKAAKTVV
+427 VKFAALVKAAAKVV
-441 RLGYHGASFDETSAA
+441 RLGYHGPSFDETSALA
-456 VKAAGGTFLASSHY
+456 QAAGGTFIAASHY
-470 LESWSDGRTLSGV
+470 LESWSDGRTVDGT

-488 PMIDPL
+488 PMIEPL
-494 FTTVNELDVLAPFA
+494 FPSFTELDVLAAFA
-508 GSDKDAHALVR
+508 GSTQEPYALVR
-519 ETFNSLSKNASDEAF
+519 ETFATLAKTKSDDAF

-540 GVLAGTAFAAAKPA
+540 GVLAGSAYPTVVDHLMGVPAAAF
-554 VGAEQIKA
+554 V
-562 FAAPALSFDS
+562 APELS
-572 LEVRLVP
+572 LEKLEARLLP
-579 SVHSGDGQY
+579 SAHAGDGLF

-594 AEAPDPMSKTVWE
+594 AEAPDPLSKTVWE
-607 NVILVSPKFAAK
+607 NVILVSPKLAAK
-619 LAIEPSEA
+619 LAIEPEA
-627 FINKIGGE
+627 MFINKI
-635 ADFLHTG
+635 G

-648 NQLVDGRLICRV
+648 NQLVDGRLIAKIAR
-660 ATLTLGD
+660 LTVDG
-667 KTVTG
+667 VSITG
-672 PLFIMPGMAD
+672 PVFIMPGLAD
-682 FTVGLQL
+682 HTVGLQL
-689 GFGRRVGGRV
+689 GFGRRLAGRV
-699 ATRVP
+699 ATRVD
-704 ERLAGRTVGNGFD
+704 ERLAGRVTGNGFD
-717 VYPFVSASDLAVR
+717 VYPFLTTAAPAFR
-730 TGVKLTLTGATV
+730 TGVTIELTGGTAPV
-742 AVGNMQ
+742 CNMQ

-753 EGRDIIREGN
+753 EGRDVVREGN
-763 VEDLKNN
+763 AEELRAHRD
-770 QNFAK
+770 FAK

-786 GKDGAMAPALKAITT
+786 GKDGNMAPALKATTT

-808 EHPAHSVAPNVAVWK
+808 EHPDHAVAPNVAAWK
-823 GHESEFPALQQ
+823 GRESELKIQQ

-879 DRYFFDGRAAAGNAI
+879 DRYFFDGREQAGNAI

-960 FNKRVDGHYYEGP
+960 FNKRVDGHFYEGP
-973 LGPEKTV
+973 LGPVREV
-980 KDPADLPQ
+980 KDPSDLPQ
-988 LQKNPDVSVRMRGVM
+988 LQRNPDVSVRMRGVM

-1018 QAKVRARNSA
+1018 QAKAAARDSGNTR
-1028 DINVRDGVIQV
+1028 VVDGAIQV

-1053 DITDPKSRVAKA
+1053 DITDPRSRVSKA

-1094 LRMPG
+1094 ARMPG
-1099 AKLVPLSRLEM
+1099 ALRLPLSRQEI
-1110 AGRESHG
+1110 AGREGH
-1117 APAHGAAPHGDPHA
+1117 APAAAHGAGHAAPA
-1131 KPAHGAEP
+1131 AHGESA
-1139 HAK
+1139 HK

>member
-7 EHPVAQPGEPTGPS
+7 EHPAPQPGEPTGPG
-21 YWRSLEERNKSPEF
+21 YWRSLDERNKTPEF

-43 VEGASAITSVERREF
+43 VEGAANISAVERREF

-82 TLPYAKQPENT
+82 TLPYGKQPENT
-93 IPGVATYYASSF
+93 IPGVPTFYTTSF

-112 PILVETHQHRPTKI
+112 PLIVETHQHRPTKI
-126 EGNPSHRANGG
+126 EGNPSHAANGT

-153 DRAKTSEGPKAQ
+153 DRAQVSFGANGSTLSASGVRDLLRSLSAEAKANGG
-165 LSVAQV
+165 
-171 REFVRGLATSAKDN
+171 E
-185 AGAGLAFL
+185 GLAFL

-207 GLKAAYPKA
+207 AVQAALPKA
-216 RWVEYTPVEQNSAER
+216 RWIEYTPVAQRRAEASLGVR
-231 VLGARALPDYA
+231 VLPDYA
-242 KARRVLSLDR
+242 KARRILSLDA
-252 DFLGAHDTT
+252 DFLGAGDAS
-261 VEDTRAY
+261 VEATRAY
-268 SSARRADTAEQAEKM
+268 SAGRRADTAAEAEQM
-283 TRLYVVESTFSLTG
+283 TRLYVVESTFTITG
-297 AAADHRLRASSSHIS
+297 AAADHRLRAASSHIS
-312 GLAILFAAEVLAQT
+312 ALAARFAAEVLSQL
-326 GNAAAASLKGK
+326 GKPAAFK
-337 VSGINVDAKWV
+337 VSGLKVDDKWV
-348 TECAADLVLA
+348 KECVTDLVKAA
-358 KGEALI
+358 KGKALI

-371 ADAHRAVFLANQA
+371 ADAHRAVALANAA
-384 LGAAVKYVA
+384 LGAAVRAVAVPA
-393 APAPS
+393 APAV
-398 SLTIAALAA
+398 SLADLAA
-407 KPAETLV
+407 KPAKTLV

-427 VNFGAAIKAAKTVV
+427 IKFAAVAKAASKVV
-441 RLGYHGASFDETSAA
+441 RLGFHGPAFDETSALA
-456 VKAAGGTFLASSHY
+456 QSAGGTFIAASHY
-470 LESWSDGRTLSGV
+470 LESWSDGRTVDGT

-488 PMIDPL
+488 PMIEPL
-494 FTTVNELDVLAPFA
+494 FPSFTELDVLAAFA
-508 GSDKDAHALVR
+508 GSTQEPYALVR
-519 ETFNSLSKNASDEAF
+519 ETFATLAKTKSDDAF

-540 GVLAGTAFAAAKPA
+540 GVLAGSGYATVADQTFAVPSAAFTAP
-554 VGAEQIKA
+554 E
-562 FAAPALSFDS
+562 LSLDK
-572 LEVRLVP
+572 LEVRLLP
-579 SVHSGDGQY
+579 SAHAGDGLY

-594 AEAPDPMSKTVWE
+594 AEAPDPLSKTVWE
-607 NVILVSPKFAAK
+607 NVILVSPKLAAK
-619 LAIEPSEA
+619 LAIEPEA
-627 FINKIGGE
+627 MVINKI
-635 ADFLHTG
+635 G

-648 NQLVDGRLICRV
+648 NQLVDGRLIAKLAR
-660 ATLTLGD
+660 LTVDGV
-667 KTVTG
+667 TVTG
-672 PLFIMPGMAD
+672 PVFIMPGLAD
-682 FTVGLQL
+682 HTVGLQL
-689 GFGRRVGGRV
+689 GFGRKLGGRV
-699 ATRVP
+699 ATRVD
-704 ERLAGRTVGNGFD
+704 ERLAGRVTGNGFD
-717 VYPFVSASDLAVR
+717 VYPFLTTAHPAFR
-730 TGVKLTLTGATV
+730 TGVTIELTGGTTPV
-742 AVGNMQ
+742 CNMQ

-753 EGRDIIREGN
+753 EGRDVVREGSA
-763 VEDLKNN
+763 EDLQKNAD
-770 QNFAK
+770 FAK

-786 GKDGAMAPALKAITT
+786 GKDGAMSPALKATTT

-808 EHPAHSVAPNVAVWK
+808 EHPDHAVAPNVAAWK
-823 GHESEFPALQQ
+823 GHESELKIQQ

-865 EQVLKGRNMHWIRL
+865 DQVLKGRNMHWIRL
-879 DRYFFDGRAAAGNAI
+879 DRYFFDGRAQAGNAI

-973 LGPEKTV
+973 LGPAKEV

-988 LQKNPDVSVRMRGVM
+988 LQRNPDVSVRMRGVM

-1018 QAKVRARNSA
+1018 QAKASARDSGRTQVA
-1028 DINVRDGVIQV
+1028 DGAIQV

-1053 DITDPKSRVAKA
+1053 DITDPNSRVSKA

-1094 LRMPG
+1094 PAMPG
-1099 AKLVPLSRLEM
+1099 PIRLPLSRQEM
-1110 AGRESHG
+1110 AGRESH
-1117 APAHGAAPHGDPHA
+1117 APAGHGES
-1131 KPAHGAEP
+1131 AH
-1139 HAK
+1139 K

>member
-7 EHPVAQPGEPTGPS
+7 EHPAAQPGEPTGPA
-21 YWRSLEERNKSPEF
+21 YWRSLDERNKSPEF

-43 VEGASAITSVERREF
+43 VEGASAITGVERREF

-153 DRAKTSEGPKAQ
+153 DRAQASVAADGSV
-165 LSVAQV
+165 LSVAAA
-171 REFVRGLATSAKDN
+171 RSFVRGLAAAAKAD

-216 RWVEYTPVEQNSAER
+216 RWVEYTPVAQNRADA

-252 DFLGAHDTT
+252 DFLGAHDST

-268 SSARRADTAEQAEKM
+268 SSARRADTAAEAEKM

-326 GNAAAASLKGK
+326 GSAAASSLKGK

-348 TECAADLVLA
+348 TECVADLVHA

-371 ADAHRAVFLANQA
+371 ADAQRAVFLANQA

-393 APAPS
+393 APAPA

-427 VNFGAAIKAAKTVV
+427 VNFAAAIKAAKSVV

-456 VKAAGGTFLASSHY
+456 VKAAGGTFLAASHY
-470 LESWSDGRTLSGV
+470 LESWSDGRTLNGV

-494 FTTVNELDVLAPFA
+494 FATVTELDVLAPFA
-508 GSDKDAHALVR
+508 GSDKEPHALVR
-519 ETFNSLSKNASDEAF
+519 ETFNALSKKPSDEAF

-540 GVLAGTAFAAAKPA
+540 GVLAGSAFAAAKPA

-607 NVILVSPKFAAK
+607 NVILISPKFAAK
-619 LAIEPSEA
+619 LAIEPEA
-627 FINKIGGE
+627 MVINKI
-635 ADFLHTG
+635 G

-648 NQLVDGRLICRV
+648 NQLVDGRLICRI

-682 FTVGLQL
+682 HTVGLQL

-704 ERLAGRTVGNGFD
+704 ERLAGRVVGNGFD
-717 VYPFVSASDLAVR
+717 VYPFVSASEPAVR
-730 TGVKLTLTGATV
+730 TGVKLALTGETV

-753 EGRDIIREGN
+753 EGRDILREGN
-763 VEDLKNN
+763 VEDLKKNAD
-770 QNFAK
+770 FAK

-786 GKDGAMAPALKAITT
+786 GKDGNMSPAGKAITT

-808 EHPAHSVAPNVAVWK
+808 EHPNHTVAPNVAVWK
-823 GHESEFPALQQ
+823 GHEDKFPALQQ

-1099 AKLVPLSRLEM
+1099 ANLVPLSRVEM
-1110 AGRESHG
+1110 DGRASHG
-1117 APAHGAAPHGDPHA
+1117 APAHGDAHA
-1131 KPAHGAEP
+1131 KPAHGAEH

>member
-7 EHPVAQPGEPTGPS
+7 EHPAPQPGEPTGPG
-21 YWRSLEERNKSPEF
+21 YWRSLDERNKTPEF

-43 VEGASAITSVERREF
+43 VEGAANISAVERREF

-82 TLPYAKQPENT
+82 TLPYGKQPENT
-93 IPGVATYYASSF
+93 IPGVPTFYTTSF

-112 PILVETHQHRPTKI
+112 PLIVETHQHRPTKI
-126 EGNPSHRANGG
+126 EGNPSHAANGP

-153 DRAKTSEGPKAQ
+153 DRAQVSFGANGSTLSASGVRDLLRSLSAEAKANGG
-165 LSVAQV
+165 
-171 REFVRGLATSAKDN
+171 E
-185 AGAGLAFL
+185 GLAFL

-207 GLKAAYPKA
+207 AVQAALPKA
-216 RWVEYTPVEQNSAER
+216 RWIEYTPVAQRRAEASLGVR
-231 VLGARALPDYA
+231 VLPDYA
-242 KARRVLSLDR
+242 KARRILSLDA
-252 DFLGAHDTT
+252 DFLGAGDAS
-261 VEDTRAY
+261 VEATRAY
-268 SSARRADTAEQAEKM
+268 SAGRRADTAAEAEQM
-283 TRLYVVESTFSLTG
+283 TRLYVVESTFTITG
-297 AAADHRLRASSSHIS
+297 AAADHRLRAASSHIS
-312 GLAILFAAEVLAQT
+312 ALAARFAAEVLSQL
-326 GNAAAASLKGK
+326 GKPAAFK
-337 VSGINVDAKWV
+337 VSGLKVDDKWV
-348 TECAADLVLA
+348 KECVTDLVKAA
-358 KGEALI
+358 KGTALI

-371 ADAHRAVFLANQA
+371 ADAHRAVALANAA
-384 LGAAVKYVA
+384 LGAAVRAVAVPA
-393 APAPS
+393 APAV
-398 SLTIAALAA
+398 SLADLAA
-407 KPAETLV
+407 KPAKTLV

-427 VNFGAAIKAAKTVV
+427 IKFAAVAKAASKVV
-441 RLGYHGASFDETSAA
+441 RLGFHGPAFDETSALA
-456 VKAAGGTFLASSHY
+456 QSAGGTFIAASHY
-470 LESWSDGRTLSGV
+470 LESWSDGRTGDGT

-488 PMIDPL
+488 PMIEPL
-494 FTTVNELDVLAPFA
+494 FPSFTELDVLAAFA
-508 GSDKDAHALVR
+508 GSTQEPYALVR
-519 ETFNSLSKNASDEAF
+519 VTFATLAKTKSDDAF

-540 GVLAGTAFAAAKPA
+540 GVLAGSGYATVADQTFAVPSAAFTAP
-554 VGAEQIKA
+554 E
-562 FAAPALSFDS
+562 LSLDK
-572 LEVRLVP
+572 LEVRLLP
-579 SVHSGDGQY
+579 SAHAGDGLY

-594 AEAPDPMSKTVWE
+594 AEAPDPLSKTVWE
-607 NVILVSPKFAAK
+607 NVILVSPKLAAK
-619 LAIEPSEA
+619 LAIEPEA
-627 FINKIGGE
+627 MVINKI
-635 ADFLHTG
+635 G

-648 NQLVDGRLICRV
+648 NQLVDGRLIAKLAR
-660 ATLTLGD
+660 LTVDGV
-667 KTVTG
+667 TVTG
-672 PLFIMPGMAD
+672 PVFIMPGLAD
-682 FTVGLQL
+682 HTVGLQL
-689 GFGRRVGGRV
+689 GFGRKLGGRV
-699 ATRVP
+699 ATRVD
-704 ERLAGRTVGNGFD
+704 ERLAGRVTGNGFD
-717 VYPFVSASDLAVR
+717 VYPFLTTAHPAFR
-730 TGVKLTLTGATV
+730 TGVTIELTGGTTPV
-742 AVGNMQ
+742 CNMQ

-753 EGRDIIREGN
+753 EGRDVVREGSA
-763 VEDLKNN
+763 EDLQKNAD
-770 QNFAK
+770 FAK

-786 GKDGAMAPALKAITT
+786 GKDGAMSPALKATTT

-808 EHPAHSVAPNVAVWK
+808 EHPDHAVAPNVAAWK
-823 GHESEFPALQQ
+823 GHESELKIQQ

-865 EQVLKGRNMHWIRL
+865 DQVLKGRNMHWIRL
-879 DRYFFDGRAAAGNAI
+879 DRYFFDGRAQAGNAI

-973 LGPEKTV
+973 LGPAKEV

-988 LQKNPDVSVRMRGVM
+988 LQRNPDVSVRMRGVM

-1018 QAKVRARNSA
+1018 QAKASARDSGRTQVA
-1028 DINVRDGVIQV
+1028 DGAIQV

-1053 DITDPKSRVAKA
+1053 DITDPNSRVSKA

-1094 LRMPG
+1094 PAMPG
-1099 AKLVPLSRLEM
+1099 PIRLPLSRQEM
-1110 AGRESHG
+1110 AGRESH
-1117 APAHGAAPHGDPHA
+1117 APAGHGES
-1131 KPAHGAEP
+1131 AH
-1139 HAK
+1139 K

>member
-7 EHPVAQPGEPTGPS
+7 EHPVAQPGEPTGPA
-21 YWRSLEERNKSPEF
+21 YWRSLDERNKTPEF

-43 VEGASAITSVERREF
+43 VDGAAAISTVERRDF

-93 IPGVATYYASSF
+93 IPGVATYYATSF
-105 PGEFANQ
+105 PGEFADQ
-112 PILVETHQHRPTKI
+112 PLLVETHQHRPTKV
-126 EGNPSHRANGG
+126 EGNPSHRPCGG

-153 DRAKTSEGPKAQ
+153 DRAQASLAADGSV
-165 LSVAQV
+165 LSVAAA
-171 REFVRGLATSAKDN
+171 RAFVRGLAAAAKAD
-185 AGAGLAFL
+185 AGEGLAFL

-207 GLKAAYPKA
+207 SLKAAYPKA
-216 RWVEYTPVEQNSAER
+216 RWVEYTPVAQDRAAAG
-231 VLGARALPDYA
+231 LGARALPDYA

-252 DFLGAHDTT
+252 DFLGSHDAT

-268 SSARRADTAEQAEKM
+268 ASARRADTAEEAEKM
-283 TRLYVVESTFSLTG
+283 TRLYVVESVFSLTG
-297 AAADHRLRASSSHIS
+297 AAADHRLRAATSHIS
-312 GLAILFAAEVLAQT
+312 GLALLFAAEVLAQT
-326 GNAAAASLKGK
+326 KQPGAAELKAK
-337 VSGINVDAKWV
+337 VSGIEVDAKWV
-348 TECAADLVLA
+348 TECVADLVKAA

-384 LGAAVKYVA
+384 LGAAVRYVA
-393 APAPS
+393 APAPAA
-398 SLTIAALAA
+398 AALTDLAA
-407 KPAETLV
+407 QPARTLV

-427 VNFGAAIKAAKTVV
+427 VDFTAIAKAAKNIV
-441 RLGYHGASFDETSAA
+441 RLGYHGPSFDETSAL
-456 VKAAGGTFLASSHY
+456 VRSLGGTFLASSHY
-470 LESWSDGRTLSGV
+470 LESWSDGRTVTGV

-494 FTTVNELDVLAPFA
+494 FATVTELDVLAPFA
-508 GSDKDAHALVR
+508 GSDKDPHALVR
-519 ETFNSLSKNASDEAF
+519 ETFNGLSKNVTDEAF

-540 GVLAGTAFAAAKPA
+540 GVLAGSAFAAAKPE
-554 VGAEQIKA
+554 VSLGQIKA
-562 FAAPALSFDS
+562 FRAPALSFDS
-572 LEVRLVP
+572 LEVRLLP
-579 SVHSGDGQY
+579 SVHSGDGQF

-607 NVILVSPKFAAK
+607 NVILVSPKLAAK
-619 LAIEPSEA
+619 LAIEPEA
-627 FINKIGGE
+627 MVINKI
-635 ADFLHTG
+635 G

-660 ATLTLGD
+660 ATLTLGG
-667 KTVTG
+667 KSVTG
-672 PLFIMPGMAD
+672 PVFIMPGMAD
-682 FTVGLQL
+682 HTIGLQL
-689 GFGRRVGGRV
+689 GFGRRVAGRV
-699 ATRVP
+699 ATRVD
-704 ERLAGRTVGNGFD
+704 ERLAGRVTGNGFD
-717 VYPFVSASDLAVR
+717 AYPFVSASAPAFRAGVRLALSE
-730 TGVKLTLTGATV
+730 TTV
-742 AVGNMQ
+742 AVCNMQ

-763 VEDLKNN
+763 VEDLKKNE
-770 QNFAK
+770 NFAK

-786 GKDGAMAPALKAITT
+786 GKDGAMAPALKAVTT

-808 EHPAHSVAPNVAVWK
+808 EHPNHTVAPNVAVWR
-823 GHESEFPALQQ
+823 GHEDKFPVLQQ

-960 FNKRVDGHYYEGP
+960 FNKRVDGHFYEGP
-973 LGPEKTV
+973 LGPEKKV

-1018 QAKVRARNSA
+1018 QAKVRARNSSE
-1028 DINVRDGVIQV
+1028 INVRDGAIKV

-1099 AKLVPLSRLEM
+1099 ANLVPLSRVEM
-1110 AGRESHG
+1110 AGREAHG
-1117 APAHGAAPHGDPHA
+1117 APAHGDAHA
-1131 KPAHGAEP
+1131 KPAHGAGH
-1139 HAK
+1139 HAQ

>member
-7 EHPVAQPGEPTGPS
+7 EHPAVQPGEPTGPS
-21 YWRSLEERNKSPEF
+21 YWRSLDERNKSPEF

-153 DRAKTSEGPKAQ
+153 DRAQASVAADGSV
-165 LSVAQV
+165 LSVAAA
-171 REFVRGLATSAKDN
+171 RAFVRGLATAAKAD
-185 AGAGLAFL
+185 AGASLAFL

-216 RWVEYTPVEQNSAER
+216 RWVEYTPVSQDRAHA

-252 DFLGAHDTT
+252 DFLGAHDATI
-261 VEDTRAY
+261 EDTRAY
-268 SSARRADTAEQAEKM
+268 SSARRADTAEQADKM

-337 VSGINVDAKWV
+337 VSGIKVDAKWL
-348 TECAADLVLA
+348 TECAADLV
-358 KGEALI
+358 KFKDVALI

-407 KPAETLV
+407 KPADTLI
-414 ILGGNPAYDAPAD
+414 ILGGNPAYDAPSD
-427 VNFGAAIKAAKTVV
+427 VNFGAAIKAAKSVV

-456 VKAAGGTFLASSHY
+456 VKAAGGTFLATSHY

-494 FTTVNELDVLAPFA
+494 FATVTELDVLAPFA
-508 GSDKDAHALVR
+508 GSDNDPHALVR
-519 ETFNSLSKNASDEAF
+519 ETFNSLSKNSSDEAF

-540 GVLAGTAFAAAKPA
+540 GVLASSAFAAATPA
-554 VGAEQIKA
+554 IGAEQIKA
-562 FAAPALSFDS
+562 FTAPDLSFNS

-579 SVHSGDGQY
+579 SVHAGDGQY

-627 FINKIGGE
+627 LINKIGGE
-635 ADFLHTG
+635 TDFLHTG

-672 PLFIMPGMAD
+672 PVFIMPGMAD
-682 FTVGLQL
+682 YTIGLQL
-689 GFGRRVGGRV
+689 GFGRRVAGRV
-699 ATRVP
+699 ATRVD
-704 ERLAGRTVGNGFD
+704 ERLAGRITGNGFD
-717 VYPFVSASDLAVR
+717 TYPFVTASAPAVR

-742 AVGNMQ
+742 AVCNMQ

-763 VEDLKNN
+763 VEDLKKNE
-770 QNFAK
+770 NFAK

-786 GKDGAMAPALKAITT
+786 GKDGNMAPAAKAITT

-808 EHPAHSVAPNVAVWK
+808 EHPAHAVAPNVAVWK
-823 GHESEFPALQQ
+823 GHEDKFPALQQ

-879 DRYFFDGRAAAGNAI
+879 DRYFFDGRTAAGNAI

-1018 QAKVRARNSA
+1018 QAKVRARDNSP

-1099 AKLVPLSRLEM
+1099 ANLVPLSRLEM
-1110 AGRESHG
+1110 DGRASHG
-1117 APAHGAAPHGDPHA
+1117 APAHGDAHA
-1131 KPAHGAEP
+1131 KPAHGAEH

>member
-7 EHPVAQPGEPTGPS
+7 EHPAAQAGEPTGPA
-21 YWRSLEERNKSPEF
+21 YFRSLDERNKSPEF

-43 VEGASAITSVERREF
+43 IDGAAAITPVERREF

-153 DRAKTSEGPKAQ
+153 DRAQASVAADGAV
-165 LSVAQV
+165 LSVAAV
-171 REFVRGLATSAKDN
+171 RTLVRNLASAAKAD

-207 GLKAAYPKA
+207 SLKAAYPKA
-216 RWVEYTPVEQNSAER
+216 RWVEYTPVAQNRADA

-252 DFLGAHDTT
+252 DFLGTHDTT

-268 SSARRADTAEQAEKM
+268 SSARRADTAMEAEKM
-283 TRLYVVESTFSLTG
+283 TRLYVVESTFTLTG
-297 AAADHRLRASSSHIS
+297 ASADHRLRAASSHLS
-312 GLAILFAAEVLAQT
+312 GLAILFAAEVLAQS
-326 GNAAAASLKGK
+326 GQAGAAALKAK

-348 TECAADLVLA
+348 TECAADLLKE
-358 KGEALI
+358 KGLGLI

-371 ADAHRAVFLANQA
+371 ADAHRAVYLANQA

-393 APAPS
+393 APAPTG
-398 SLTIAALAA
+398 LTIAALAA

-441 RLGYHGASFDETSAA
+441 RLGYHSASFDETSAA
-456 VKAAGGTFLASSHY
+456 VKSAGGTFLAASHY
-470 LESWSDGRTLSGV
+470 LESWSDGRTATGI

-494 FTTVNELDVLAPFA
+494 FATVTELDVLAPFA
-508 GSDKDAHALVR
+508 GSELESHGLVR
-519 ETFNSLSKNASDEAF
+519 ETFNALSKNASEEAF

-540 GVLAGTAFAAAKPA
+540 GVLAGSAFPAAKPA
-554 VGAEQIKA
+554 VGAELIKA
-562 FAAPALSFDS
+562 FAAPALSFDA
-572 LEVRLVP
+572 LEVRLLP
-579 SVHSGDGQY
+579 SVHSGDGLW

-594 AEAPDPMSKTVWE
+594 AEAPDPMTKTVWE
-607 NVILVSPKFAAK
+607 NVILVSPKLAAH
-619 LAIEPSEA
+619 LAIEPSEMV
-627 FINKIGGE
+627 INKI
-635 ADFLHTG
+635 G

-648 NQLVDGRLICRV
+648 NQLVDGQLICRI
-660 ATLTLGD
+660 ATLTLGG

-672 PLFIMPGMAD
+672 PVFIMPGMAD
-682 FTVGLQL
+682 FTIGLQL
-689 GFGRRVGGRV
+689 GFGRRVAGRV
-699 ATRVP
+699 ATRVN
-704 ERLAGRTVGNGFD
+704 ERLAGRVTGNGFD
-717 VYPFVSASDLAVR
+717 VYPFVSASEPVVR

-742 AVGNMQ
+742 AVCNMQ

-763 VEDLKNN
+763 VEDLKKNE
-770 QNFAK
+770 NFAK

-786 GKDGAMAPALKAITT
+786 GKDGAMAPAAKAITT

-823 GHESEFPALQQ
+823 GHEDKFPALQQ

-847 NACVTACQS
+847 NACVTACQA

-907 QHCETAPCETVCPA
+907 QHCENAPCETVCPA

-1099 AKLVPLSRLEM
+1099 ANLVPLSRVEM

-1117 APAHGAAPHGDPHA
+1117 APAHGDTHA
-1131 KPAHGAEP
+1131 QPAHGAEP

>member
-7 EHPVAQPGEPTGPS
+7 EHPAPQPGEPTGPG
-21 YWRSLEERNKSPEF
+21 YWRSLDERNKTPEF

-43 VEGASAITSVERREF
+43 VDGAANISSVERREF

-82 TLPYAKQPENT
+82 TLPYGKQPENT
-93 IPGVATYYASSF
+93 IPGVPTYYTTSF

-112 PILVETHQHRPTKI
+112 PLIVETHQHRPTKI
-126 EGNPSHRANGG
+126 EGNPSHAANGT

-153 DRAKTSEGPKAQ
+153 DRAQVSFGANGATLTAAGVRDLLRALSAEAKANGG
-165 LSVAQV
+165 
-171 REFVRGLATSAKDN
+171 E
-185 AGAGLAFL
+185 GLAFL

-207 GLKAAYPKA
+207 AVQAALPKA
-216 RWVEYTPVEQNSAER
+216 RWVEYAPVAQRGSEAA
-231 VLGARALPDYA
+231 LGVRALPDFA
-242 KARRVLSLDR
+242 KARRILSLDA
-252 DFLGAHDTT
+252 DFLGAGDGS
-261 VEDTRAY
+261 VEATRAY
-268 SSARRADTAEQAEKM
+268 SAGRRADTADEAEQM
-283 TRLYVVESTFSLTG
+283 TRLYVVESTFTITG

-312 GLAILFAAEVLAQT
+312 ALAARFAAEVLSQL
-326 GNAAAASLKGK
+326 GKAASFKLSGLK
-337 VSGINVDAKWV
+337 VDDEWV
-348 TECAADLVLA
+348 KQCVADLVSA
-358 KGEALI
+358 KGKALI

-371 ADAHRAVFLANQA
+371 ADAHRAVALANAA
-384 LGAAVKYVA
+384 LGAAVAYAAIPA
-393 APAPS
+393 APT
-398 SLTIAALAA
+398 LTIADLAA
-407 KPAETLV
+407 KPASTLV

-427 VNFGAAIKAAKTVV
+427 VKVAALKATSKVV
-441 RLGYHGASFDETSAA
+441 RLGFHGPSFDETSALA
-456 VKAAGGTFLASSHY
+456 QAAGGTFIAASHY
-470 LESWSDGRTLSGV
+470 LESWSDGRTIDGT

-488 PMIDPL
+488 PMIEPL
-494 FTTVNELDVLAPFA
+494 FPSFTELDVLAAFA
-508 GSDKDAHALVR
+508 GSTQEPYALVR
-519 ETFNSLSKNASDEAF
+519 ETFATLAKNKSDDAF

-540 GVLAGTAFAAAKPA
+540 GVLAGSAFPTVVDLTLGVPSAAF
-554 VGAEQIKA
+554 V
-562 FAAPALSFDS
+562 APELSLEK
-572 LEVRLVP
+572 LEVRLLP
-579 SVHSGDGQY
+579 SAHSGDGLY

-607 NVILVSPKFAAK
+607 NVILVSPKLAK
-619 LAIEPSEA
+619 KLEIEPRQA
-627 FINKIGGE
+627 LINKIGGE

-642 ALNRNI
+642 ALNLNI
-648 NQLVDGRLICRV
+648 NQLVDGRLIAKIARLTVDGV
-660 ATLTLGD
+660 AIE
-667 KTVTG
+667 G
-672 PLFIMPGMAD
+672 PVFIMPGLAD
-682 FTVGLQL
+682 CTVGLQL
-689 GFGRRVGGRV
+689 GFGRKLGGRI
-699 ATRVP
+699 ATRVD
-704 ERLAGRTVGNGFD
+704 ERLAGRVTGNGFD
-717 VYPFVSASDLAVR
+717 VYPFLTTAHPAYRNGVTLA
-730 TGVKLTLTGATV
+730 LTGGTAPV
-742 AVGNMQ
+742 CNMQ

-753 EGRDIIREGN
+753 EGRDVVREGN
-763 VEDLKNN
+763 AEELRANRD
-770 QNFAK
+770 FAK

-786 GKDGAMAPALKAITT
+786 GKDGNMAPAIKATTT

-808 EHPAHSVAPNVAVWK
+808 EHPDHAVAPNVAAWK
-823 GHESEFPALQQ
+823 GHESELKIQQ
-834 WGMSIDLNTCTGC
+834 WGLSIDLNTCTGC

-865 EQVLKGRNMHWIRL
+865 QQVLKGRNMHWIRL
-879 DRYFFDGRAAAGNAI
+879 DRYFFDGRDAAQNVI

-973 LGPEKTV
+973 LGPEKAV

-988 LQKNPDVSVRMRGVM
+988 LQRNPDVSVRMRGVM

-1018 QAKVRARNSA
+1018 QAKAAARDSGNTRVA
-1028 DINVRDGVIQV
+1028 DGAIQV

-1053 DITDPKSRVAKA
+1053 DITDPNSRVSKA

-1094 LRMPG
+1094 AKMPG
-1099 AKLVPLSRLEM
+1099 ARRLPLSRKEM
-1110 AGRESHG
+1110 AGREGHAPAGHG
-1117 APAHGAAPHGDPHA
+1117 AVHGDEHA
-1131 KPAHGAEP
+1131 TPDTHGKPAH
-1139 HAK
+1139 K

>member
-7 EHPVAQPGEPTGPS
+7 EHPAPQPGEPTGPG
-21 YWRSLEERNKSPEF
+21 YWRSLDERNKTPEF

-43 VEGASAITSVERREF
+43 VEGAANISAVERREF

-82 TLPYAKQPENT
+82 TLPYGKQPENT
-93 IPGVATYYASSF
+93 IPGVPTFYTTSF

-112 PILVETHQHRPTKI
+112 PLIVETHQHRPTKI
-126 EGNPSHRANGG
+126 EGNPSHAANGP

-153 DRAKTSEGPKAQ
+153 DRAQVSFGANGSSLSASGVRDLLRSLSAEAKANGG
-165 LSVAQV
+165 
-171 REFVRGLATSAKDN
+171 E
-185 AGAGLAFL
+185 GLAFL

-207 GLKAAYPKA
+207 AVQAALPKA
-216 RWVEYTPVEQNSAER
+216 RWIEYTPVAQRRADAA
-231 VLGARALPDYA
+231 LGVRALPDYA
-242 KARRVLSLDR
+242 KARRILSLDA
-252 DFLGAHDTT
+252 DFLGAGDAS
-261 VEDTRAY
+261 VEATRAY
-268 SSARRADTAEQAEKM
+268 SAGRRADTAAEAAQM
-283 TRLYVVESTFSLTG
+283 TRLYVVESTFTITG
-297 AAADHRLRASSSHIS
+297 AAADHRLRAASSHIS
-312 GLAILFAAEVLAQT
+312 ALAARFAAEVLSQL
-326 GNAAAASLKGK
+326 GKPAAFK
-337 VSGINVDAKWV
+337 VSGLKVDDKWV
-348 TECAADLVLA
+348 KECVTDLVKAA
-358 KGEALI
+358 KGKALI

-371 ADAHRAVFLANQA
+371 ADAHRAVALANAA
-384 LGAAVKYVA
+384 LGAAVTYAAVPA
-393 APAPS
+393 APADT
-398 SLTIAALAA
+398 LAGLAA
-407 KPAETLV
+407 KPAKTLV

-427 VNFGAAIKAAKTVV
+427 IKFAAVAKAASKVV
-441 RLGYHGASFDETSAA
+441 RLGFHGPAFDETSALA
-456 VKAAGGTFLASSHY
+456 QSAGGTFIAASHY
-470 LESWSDGRTLSGV
+470 LESWSDGRTVDGT

-488 PMIDPL
+488 PMIEPL
-494 FTTVNELDVLAPFA
+494 FPSFTELDVLAAFA
-508 GSDKDAHALVR
+508 GSTQEPYALVR
-519 ETFNSLSKNASDEAF
+519 ETFATLAQTKSDDAF

-540 GVLAGTAFAAAKPA
+540 GVLAGSGFATVADQTFAVPSAAFTAP
-554 VGAEQIKA
+554 E
-562 FAAPALSFDS
+562 LSLEK
-572 LEVRLVP
+572 LEVRLLP
-579 SVHSGDGQY
+579 SAHAGDGLY

-594 AEAPDPMSKTVWE
+594 AEAPDPLSKTVWE
-607 NVILVSPKFAAK
+607 NVILVSPKLAAK
-619 LAIEPSEA
+619 LAIEPEA
-627 FINKIGGE
+627 MVINKI
-635 ADFLHTG
+635 G

-648 NQLVDGRLICRV
+648 NQLVDGRLIAKLAR
-660 ATLTLGD
+660 LTVDGV
-667 KTVTG
+667 TVTG
-672 PLFIMPGMAD
+672 PVFIMPGLAD
-682 FTVGLQL
+682 HTVGLQL
-689 GFGRRVGGRV
+689 GFGRKLGGRV
-699 ATRVP
+699 ATRVD
-704 ERLAGRTVGNGFD
+704 ERLAGRVTGNGFD
-717 VYPFVSASDLAVR
+717 VYPFLTTAHPAFR
-730 TGVKLTLTGATV
+730 TGVTIELTGGTTPV
-742 AVGNMQ
+742 CNMQ

-753 EGRDIIREGN
+753 EGRDVVREGSA
-763 VEDLKNN
+763 EDLQKNAD
-770 QNFAK
+770 FAK

-786 GKDGAMAPALKAITT
+786 GKDGAMSPALKATTT

-808 EHPAHSVAPNVAVWK
+808 EHPDHAVAPNVAAWK
-823 GHESEFPALQQ
+823 GHESELKIQQ

-865 EQVLKGRNMHWIRL
+865 DQVLKGRNMHWIRL
-879 DRYFFDGRAAAGNAI
+879 DRYFFDGRAQAGNAI

-973 LGPEKTV
+973 LGPEKAV

-1028 DINVRDGVIQV
+1028 DINVRDGAIKV

-1053 DITDPKSRVAKA
+1053 DITDPKTRVAKA
-1065 KASTRSYGA
+1065 KASSRSYGA

-1099 AKLVPLSRLEM
+1099 AQLVPLSRLEM

-1117 APAHGAAPHGDPHA
+1117 DTHAAPAHGAAHGDAHGAKPHA
-1131 KPAHGAEP
+1131 K
-1139 HAK
+1139 

>member
-7 EHPVAQPGEPTGPS
+7 EHPAAQPGEPTGPS

-153 DRAKTSEGPKAQ
+153 DRAMAS
-165 LSVAQV
+165 SVADA
-171 REFVRGLATSAKDN
+171 RAFVRGLAAAAKAD

-216 RWVEYTPVEQNSAER
+216 RWVEYTPVAQNRADA

-252 DFLGAHDTT
+252 DFLGAHDAT

-326 GNAAAASLKGK
+326 GNASSLKGK

-348 TECAADLVLA
+348 TECVADLVKA

-371 ADAHRAVFLANQA
+371 DDAHRAVFLANQA

-393 APAPS
+393 APLPS

-407 KPAETLV
+407 KPADTLV
-414 ILGGNPAYDAPAD
+414 ILGGNPVYDAPGD
-427 VNFGAAIKAAKTVV
+427 VNFSAAIKAAKTVV

-456 VKAAGGTFLASSHY
+456 VKAAGGTFLAASHY
-470 LESWSDGRTLSGV
+470 LESWSDGRTLNGA

-494 FTTVNELDVLAPFA
+494 FATVTELDVLAPFA
-508 GSDKDAHALVR
+508 GSDKSPHALVR
-519 ETFNSLSKNASDEAF
+519 ETFDALSKNASDEAF

-540 GVLAGTAFAAAKPA
+540 GVLAGSAFAAAKPA

-579 SVHSGDGQY
+579 SVHSGDGLS

-607 NVILVSPKFAAK
+607 NVILVSPKLAAK
-619 LAIEPSEA
+619 LAIEPDA
-627 FINKIGGE
+627 MFINKI
-635 ADFLHTG
+635 G

-660 ATLTLGD
+660 ATLTLGA

-682 FTVGLQL
+682 HTVGLQL

-699 ATRVP
+699 AMRVP
-704 ERLAGRTVGNGFD
+704 ERLAGRNVGNGFD
-717 VYPFVSASDLAVR
+717 AYPFVGASAPAVR
-730 TGVKLTLTGATV
+730 TGVKLTLTGDTV

-753 EGRDIIREGN
+753 EGRDIVREGN
-763 VEDLKNN
+763 VEDLKSNKD
-770 QNFAK
+770 FAK

-786 GKDGAMAPALKAITT
+786 GKDGAMAPSLKATTT

-823 GHESEFPALQQ
+823 GHEDKFPALQQ

-1099 AKLVPLSRLEM
+1099 ANLVPLSRVEM

-1117 APAHGAAPHGDPHA
+1117 APAHGAAPHGEAHA
-1131 KPAHGAEP
+1131 QPAHGAEP

>member
-7 EHPVAQPGEPTGPS
+7 EHPAPQPGEPTGPG
-21 YWRSLEERNKSPEF
+21 YWRSLDERNKTPEF

-43 VEGASAITSVERREF
+43 VEGAANISAVERREF

-82 TLPYAKQPENT
+82 TLPYGKQPENT
-93 IPGVATYYASSF
+93 IPGVPTFYTTSF

-112 PILVETHQHRPTKI
+112 PLIVETHQHRPTKV
-126 EGNPSHRANGG
+126 EGNPSHAANGP

-153 DRAKTSEGPKAQ
+153 DRAQVSFGANGSSLSASGVRDLLRSLSAEAKANGG
-165 LSVAQV
+165 
-171 REFVRGLATSAKDN
+171 E
-185 AGAGLAFL
+185 GLAFL

-207 GLKAAYPKA
+207 AVQAALPKA
-216 RWVEYTPVEQNSAER
+216 RWIEYTPVAQRRADAA
-231 VLGARALPDYA
+231 LGVRALPDYA
-242 KARRVLSLDR
+242 KARRILSLDA
-252 DFLGAHDTT
+252 DFLGAGDAS
-261 VEDTRAY
+261 VEATRAY
-268 SSARRADTAEQAEKM
+268 SAGRRADTAAEAEQM
-283 TRLYVVESTFSLTG
+283 TRLYVVESTFTITG
-297 AAADHRLRASSSHIS
+297 AAADHRLRAASSHIS
-312 GLAILFAAEVLAQT
+312 ALAARFAAEVLSQL
-326 GNAAAASLKGK
+326 GKPAAFK
-337 VSGINVDAKWV
+337 VSGLKVDDKWV
-348 TECAADLVLA
+348 KECVTDLVKAA
-358 KGEALI
+358 KGTALI

-371 ADAHRAVFLANQA
+371 ADAHRAVALANAA
-384 LGAAVKYVA
+384 LGAAVRAVAVPA
-393 APAPS
+393 APAV
-398 SLTIAALAA
+398 SLADLAA
-407 KPAETLV
+407 KPAKTLV

-427 VNFGAAIKAAKTVV
+427 IKFAAVAKAASKVV
-441 RLGYHGASFDETSAA
+441 RLGFHGPAFDETSALA
-456 VKAAGGTFLASSHY
+456 QSAGGTFIAASHY
-470 LESWSDGRTLSGV
+470 LESWSDGRTVDGT

-488 PMIDPL
+488 PMIEPL
-494 FTTVNELDVLAPFA
+494 FPSFTELDVLAAFA
-508 GSDKDAHALVR
+508 GSTQEPYALVR
-519 ETFNSLSKNASDEAF
+519 ETFATLAKTKSDDAF

-540 GVLAGTAFAAAKPA
+540 GVLAGSGYATVADQTFAVPSAAFTAP
-554 VGAEQIKA
+554 E
-562 FAAPALSFDS
+562 LSLDK
-572 LEVRLVP
+572 LEVRLLP
-579 SVHSGDGQY
+579 SAHAGDGLY

-594 AEAPDPMSKTVWE
+594 AEAPDPLSKTVWE
-607 NVILVSPKFAAK
+607 NVILVSPKLAAK
-619 LAIEPSEA
+619 LAIEPEA
-627 FINKIGGE
+627 MVINKI
-635 ADFLHTG
+635 G

-648 NQLVDGRLICRV
+648 NQLVDGRLIAKLAR
-660 ATLTLGD
+660 LTVDGV
-667 KTVTG
+667 TVTG
-672 PLFIMPGMAD
+672 PVFIMPGLAD
-682 FTVGLQL
+682 HTVGLQL
-689 GFGRRVGGRV
+689 GFGRKLGGRV
-699 ATRVP
+699 ATRVD
-704 ERLAGRTVGNGFD
+704 ERLAGRVTGNGFD
-717 VYPFVSASDLAVR
+717 VYPFLTTAHPAFR
-730 TGVKLTLTGATV
+730 TGVTIELTGGTTPV
-742 AVGNMQ
+742 CNMQ

-753 EGRDIIREGN
+753 EGRDVVREGSA
-763 VEDLKNN
+763 EDLQKNAD
-770 QNFAK
+770 FAK

-786 GKDGAMAPALKAITT
+786 GKDGAMSPALKATTT

-808 EHPAHSVAPNVAVWK
+808 EHPDHAVAPNVAAWK
-823 GHESEFPALQQ
+823 GHESELKIQQ

-865 EQVLKGRNMHWIRL
+865 DQVLKGRNMHWIRL
-879 DRYFFDGRAAAGNAI
+879 DRYFFDGRAQAGNAI

-973 LGPEKTV
+973 LGPAKEV

-988 LQKNPDVSVRMRGVM
+988 LQRNPDVSVRMRGVM

-1018 QAKVRARNSA
+1018 QAKASARDSGRTQVA
-1028 DINVRDGVIQV
+1028 DGAIQV

-1053 DITDPKSRVAKA
+1053 DITDPNSRVSKA

-1094 LRMPG
+1094 PAMPG
-1099 AKLVPLSRLEM
+1099 PIRLPLSRQEM
-1110 AGRESHG
+1110 AGRESH
-1117 APAHGAAPHGDPHA
+1117 APAGHGES
-1131 KPAHGAEP
+1131 AH
-1139 HAK
+1139 K

>member
-7 EHPVAQPGEPTGPS
+7 EHPAPQPGEPTGPG
-21 YWRSLEERNKSPEF
+21 YWRSLDERNKTPEF

-43 VEGASAITSVERREF
+43 VEGAANISAVERREF

-82 TLPYAKQPENT
+82 TLPYGKQPENT
-93 IPGVATYYASSF
+93 IPGVPTFYTTSF

-112 PILVETHQHRPTKI
+112 PLIVETHQHRPTKI
-126 EGNPSHRANGG
+126 EGNPSHAANGT

-153 DRAKTSEGPKAQ
+153 DRAQVSFGANGSTLSASGVRDLLRSLSAEAKANGG
-165 LSVAQV
+165 
-171 REFVRGLATSAKDN
+171 E
-185 AGAGLAFL
+185 GLAFL

-207 GLKAAYPKA
+207 AVQAALPKA
-216 RWVEYTPVEQNSAER
+216 RWIEYTPVAQRRADAA
-231 VLGARALPDYA
+231 LGVRALPDYA
-242 KARRVLSLDR
+242 KARRILSLDA
-252 DFLGAHDTT
+252 DFLGAGDAS
-261 VEDTRAY
+261 VEATRAY
-268 SSARRADTAEQAEKM
+268 SAGRRADTAAEAEQM
-283 TRLYVVESTFSLTG
+283 TRLYVVESTFTITG
-297 AAADHRLRASSSHIS
+297 AAADHRLRAASSHIS
-312 GLAILFAAEVLAQT
+312 ALAARFAAEVLSQL
-326 GNAAAASLKGK
+326 GKPAAFK
-337 VSGINVDAKWV
+337 VSGLKVDDKWV
-348 TECAADLVLA
+348 KECVTDLVKAA
-358 KGEALI
+358 KGKALI

-371 ADAHRAVFLANQA
+371 ADAHRAVALANAA
-384 LGAAVKYVA
+384 LGAAVTYAAVPA
-393 APAPS
+393 APADT
-398 SLTIAALAA
+398 LAGLAA
-407 KPAETLV
+407 KPAKTLV

-427 VNFGAAIKAAKTVV
+427 IKFAAVAKAASKVV
-441 RLGYHGASFDETSAA
+441 RLGFHGPAFDETSALA
-456 VKAAGGTFLASSHY
+456 QSAGGTFIAASHY
-470 LESWSDGRTLSGV
+470 LESWSDGRTVDGT

-488 PMIDPL
+488 PMIEPL
-494 FTTVNELDVLAPFA
+494 FPSFTELDVLAAFA
-508 GSDKDAHALVR
+508 GSTQEPYALVR
-519 ETFNSLSKNASDEAF
+519 ETFATLAQTKSDDAF

-540 GVLAGTAFAAAKPA
+540 GVLAGSGYPAAKAELSA
-554 VGAEQIKA
+554 VPSAA
-562 FAAPALSFDS
+562 FTAPELSLEK
-572 LEVRLVP
+572 LEVRLLP
-579 SVHSGDGQY
+579 SAHAGDGLY

-594 AEAPDPMSKTVWE
+594 AEAPDPLSKTVWE
-607 NVILVSPKFAAK
+607 NVILVSPKLAAK
-619 LAIEPSEA
+619 LAIEPEA
-627 FINKIGGE
+627 MVINKI
-635 ADFLHTG
+635 G

-648 NQLVDGRLICRV
+648 NQLVDGRLIAKLAR
-660 ATLTLGD
+660 LTVDGVS
-667 KTVTG
+667 VTG
-672 PLFIMPGMAD
+672 PVFIMPGLAD
-682 FTVGLQL
+682 HTVGLQL
-689 GFGRRVGGRV
+689 GFGRKLGGRV
-699 ATRVP
+699 ATRVD
-704 ERLAGRTVGNGFD
+704 ERLAGRVTGNGFD
-717 VYPFVSASDLAVR
+717 VYPFLTTAHPAFR
-730 TGVKLTLTGATV
+730 TGVTIELTGGTTPV
-742 AVGNMQ
+742 CNMQ

-753 EGRDIIREGN
+753 EGRDVVREGSA
-763 VEDLKNN
+763 EDLRKNAD
-770 QNFAK
+770 FAK

-786 GKDGAMAPALKAITT
+786 GKDGAMSPALKATTT

-808 EHPAHSVAPNVAVWK
+808 EHPDHTVAPNVAAWK
-823 GHESEFPALQQ
+823 GHESELKIQQ

-865 EQVLKGRNMHWIRL
+865 DQVLKGRNMHWIRL
-879 DRYFFDGRAAAGNAI
+879 DRYFFDGRAQAGNAI

-960 FNKRVDGHYYEGP
+960 FNKREAGHYYEGP
-973 LGPEKTV
+973 LGPAKEV

-988 LQKNPDVSVRMRGVM
+988 LQRNPDVSVRMRGVM

-1018 QAKVRARNSA
+1018 QAKASARDSGRTQVA
-1028 DINVRDGVIQV
+1028 DGAIQV

-1053 DITDPKSRVAKA
+1053 DITDPNSRVSKA

-1094 LRMPG
+1094 PAMPG
-1099 AKLVPLSRLEM
+1099 AIRLPLSRQEM
-1110 AGRESHG
+1110 AGRESH
-1117 APAHGAAPHGDPHA
+1117 APAHGSGHAAPA
-1131 KPAHGAEP
+1131 AHGESA
-1139 HAK
+1139 HK

>member
-7 EHPVAQPGEPTGPS
+7 EHPAAQPGEPTGPS

-43 VEGASAITSVERREF
+43 VEGASAITGVERREF

-153 DRAKTSEGPKAQ
+153 DRAQASVAADGSV
-165 LSVAQV
+165 LSVAAA
-171 REFVRGLATSAKDN
+171 RAFVRGLASAAKAD

-216 RWVEYTPVEQNSAER
+216 RWVEYTPVAQNRADA

-252 DFLGAHDTT
+252 DFLGAHDAT

-297 AAADHRLRASSSHIS
+297 AAADHRLRAASSHIS

-326 GNAAAASLKGK
+326 GSAAASSLKGK

-348 TECAADLVLA
+348 TECVADLVHA

-371 ADAHRAVFLANQA
+371 ADAQRAVFLANQA

-407 KPAETLV
+407 KPADTLV
-414 ILGGNPAYDAPAD
+414 ILGGNPSYDAPAD
-427 VNFGAAIKAAKTVV
+427 VDFGAAIKSAKTVV

-456 VKAAGGTFLASSHY
+456 VKAAGGTFLAASHY
-470 LESWSDGRTLSGV
+470 LESWSDGRTLNGV

-494 FTTVNELDVLAPFA
+494 FATVTELDVLAPFA
-508 GSDKDAHALVR
+508 GSDKEPHALVR
-519 ETFNSLSKNASDEAF
+519 ETFDSLSKKASDEAF

-540 GVLAGTAFAAAKPA
+540 GVLPGSAFAVAKPA

-562 FAAPALSFDS
+562 FAAPALSADS
-572 LEVRLVP
+572 LEVRLIP
-579 SVHSGDGQY
+579 SVHAGDGQY

-607 NVILVSPKFAAK
+607 NVILVSPKLAAK
-619 LAIEPSEA
+619 LAIEPSEMV
-627 FINKIGGE
+627 INKI
-635 ADFLHTG
+635 G

-660 ATLTLGD
+660 ATLTLGG

-682 FTVGLQL
+682 HTIGLQL

-704 ERLAGRTVGNGFD
+704 ERLAGRVVGNGFD
-717 VYPFVSASDLAVR
+717 VYPFLSASEPAVR
-730 TGVKLTLTGATV
+730 TGVKLTLTDATV

-753 EGRDIIREGN
+753 EGRDIVREGN
-763 VEDLKNN
+763 VEDLKKNE
-770 QNFAK
+770 NFAK

-786 GKDGAMAPALKAITT
+786 GKDGAMSPAQKAITT

-879 DRYFFDGRAAAGNAI
+879 DRYFFDGRASAGNAI

-988 LQKNPDVSVRMRGVM
+988 MQKNPDVSVRMRGVM

-1099 AKLVPLSRLEM
+1099 ANLVPLSRVEM

-1117 APAHGAAPHGDPHA
+1117 APAHGAAPHGEAHA
-1131 KPAHGAEP
+1131 QPAHGAEH

>member
-7 EHPVAQPGEPTGPS
+7 EHPAAQPGDTV

-43 VEGASAITSVERREF
+43 VDGASAITPVERREF

-93 IPGVATYYASSF
+93 IPGVATFYASSF

-126 EGNPSHRANGG
+126 EGNPSHHANGG
-137 ASSKFAQAS
+137 ASSKYAQAS

-153 DRAKTSEGPKAQ
+153 DRAQTSYGANGAA
-165 LSVAQV
+165 LSVPEV
-171 REFVRGLATSAKDN
+171 RALLAGLATSAKAND
-185 AGAGLAFL
+185 GAGLAFL

-207 GLKAAYPKA
+207 ELKAIYKNA
-216 RWVEYTPVEQNSAER
+216 RWIEYTPVAQNNAER
-231 VLGARALPDYA
+231 TLGARALPDYA
-242 KARRVLSLDR
+242 KARRVLSLDH
-252 DFLGAHDTT
+252 DFLGLGDTT
-261 VEDTRAY
+261 VENTRAY
-268 SSARRADTAEQAEKM
+268 SSARRADTAEQAEQM
-283 TRLYVVESTFSLTG
+283 TRLYVVESNFTLTG
-297 AAADHRLRASSSHIS
+297 AAADHRLRAATSHIS
-312 GLAILFAAEVLAQT
+312 ALALLFAAEVLSQT
-326 GNAAAASLKGK
+326 GASAAAAGLKAK
-337 VSGINVDAKWV
+337 VAGVSVDEKWIK
-348 TECAADLVLA
+348 ECVADLVQA
-358 KGEALI
+358 KGSALM
-364 VAGDHLS
+364 VAGDHLT

-384 LGAAVKYVA
+384 LGAAVRYVT
-393 APAPS
+393 APS
-398 SLTIAALAA
+398 APDLKISALSA

-414 ILGGNPAYDAPAD
+414 ILGGNPAYDAPSD
-427 VNFGAAIKAAKTVV
+427 IKFVDAVRAAKNVV
-441 RLGYHGASFDETSAA
+441 RLGYHGAAFDETSAL
-456 VKAAGGTFLASSHY
+456 VKNVNGTFLASSHY
-470 LESWSDGRTLSGV
+470 LESWSDGRTADGT

-494 FTTVNELDVLAPFA
+494 FATLTELEVLATFI
-508 GSDKDAHALVR
+508 GSAKDAHGLVR
-519 ETFNSLSKNASDEAF
+519 DTFNSLSKDASDEAF

-540 GVLAGTAFAAAKPA
+540 GVLTQSGFAAAKPA
-554 VGAEQIKA
+554 IGLEQIKSVTV
-562 FAAPALSFDS
+562 PALSFDA
-572 LEVRLVP
+572 LELRIVP
-579 SVHSGDGQY
+579 STHSGDGAY

-594 AEAPDPMSKTVWE
+594 AEAPDPMSKTAWE
-607 NVILVSPKFAAK
+607 NVILVSPNFAAK
-619 LAIEPSEA
+619 LDIEPGELL
-627 FINKIGGE
+627 INKI
-635 ADFLHTG
+635 G

-648 NQLVDGRLICRV
+648 NQLVDGRLICRI
-660 ATLTLGD
+660 AKLTVDGY
-667 KTVTG
+667 TIQG
-672 PLFIMPGMAD
+672 PVFIMPGLAD

-689 GFGRRVGGRV
+689 GFGRTVAGRV
-699 ATRVP
+699 ATRVD
-704 ERLAGRTVGNGFD
+704 ERLAGRVKGNGFD
-717 VYPFVSASDLAVR
+717 VYPFVSSASPAYR
-730 TGVKLTLTGATV
+730 SGAKLELTDKTV
-742 AVGNMQ
+742 PVCNMQ

-753 EGRDIIREGN
+753 EGRDIVREGS
-763 VEDLKNN
+763 VENMKENEA
-770 QNFAK
+770 FAK

-786 GKDGAMAPALKAITT
+786 GKDGAMSPALKATTT

-808 EHPAHSVAPNVAVWK
+808 EHPNHAAAPNVAVWK

-847 NACVTACQS
+847 NACAVACQS

-865 EQVLKGRNMHWIRL
+865 DQVLKGRNMQWIRL
-879 DRYFFDGRAAAGNAI
+879 DRYFFDGRNQAGKEI
-894 PEDPQ
+894 PVDPQ

-948 CPYKVRRFNFLD
+948 CPYQVRRFNFLD
-960 FNKRVDGHYYEGP
+960 YNKREAGHYYEGP
-973 LGPEKTV
+973 LGPAKLP

-988 LQKNPDVSVRMRGVM
+988 MQKNPDVSVRMRGVM

-1018 QAKVRARNSA
+1018 HAKVRARNSSE
-1028 DINVRDGVIQV
+1028 INVKDGELKV

-1053 DITDPKSRVAKA
+1053 DITDPRTRVAKA
-1065 KASTRSYGA
+1065 KASNRTYGA

-1099 AKLVPLSRLEM
+1099 AILMPLSRKEM
-1110 AGRESHG
+1110 AGREGHS
-1117 APAHGAAPHGDPHA
+1117 AAPHGASHGA
-1131 KPAHGAEP
+1131 AAHGGESHGAEK

>member
-7 EHPVAQPGEPTGPS
+7 QHPAAQPGEPTGPT

-35 RTRAEREF
+35 LTRAEREF
-43 VEGASAITSVERREF
+43 VEGASAITAVERREF

-82 TLPYAKQPENT
+82 TLPYAKQPEDT
-93 IPGVATYYASSF
+93 IPGIATYYASSF
-105 PGEFANQ
+105 PGEFAHQ
-112 PILVETHQHRPTKI
+112 PILVETHEHRPTKI

-153 DRAKTSEGPKAQ
+153 DRAQA
-165 LSVAQV
+165 SVAADGSALTVAAV
-171 REFVRGLATSAKDN
+171 RAFVRGLAAAAKAD

-193 ARPSTSPTRARLVA
+193 ARPSASPTRARLVA
-207 GLKAAYPKA
+207 GLQAAYPKA
-216 RWVEYTPVEQNSAER
+216 RWVEYAPVAQNRADA

-252 DFLGAHDTT
+252 DFLGAHDGT

-268 SSARRADTAEQAEKM
+268 ASARRADTAEQAEKM

-297 AAADHRLRASSSHIS
+297 AAADHRLRAASSHIS
-312 GLAILFAAEVLAQT
+312 GLAILFAAEVLAQK
-326 GNAAAASLKGK
+326 GAAAASLKGK
-337 VSGINVDAKWV
+337 VSGIDVDPKWV
-348 TECAADLVLA
+348 TECVADLVAA

-384 LGAAVKYVA
+384 LGAAVRYVA
-393 APAPS
+393 APAPCA
-398 SLTIAALAA
+398 LTIAALAA
-407 KPAETLV
+407 KPAATLV
-414 ILGGNPAYDAPAD
+414 ILGGNPAYDGPAD
-427 VNFGAAIKAAKTVV
+427 VNFLAAIKAARNVV
-441 RLGYHGASFDETSAA
+441 RLGYHGPSFDETSAA
-456 VKAAGGTFLASSHY
+456 VKAAGGTFLAASHY
-470 LESWSDGRTLSGV
+470 LESWSDGRTLAGV

-494 FTTVNELDVLAPFA
+494 FATVTELDVLAPFA
-508 GSDKDAHALVR
+508 GSDQEPSALVR
-519 ETFNSLSKNASDEAF
+519 ATFNALSSDVSDEAY

-540 GVLAGTAFAAAKPA
+540 GVLPGSAFAAASPA
-554 VGAEQIKA
+554 VGPAQIKA
-562 FAAPALSFDS
+562 FAAPALSAEA
-572 LEVRLVP
+572 LEVRLLP
-579 SVHSGDGQY
+579 SVHAGDGLQ

-607 NVILVSPKFAAK
+607 NVILISPKLAAK
-619 LAIEPSEA
+619 LAIEPSEMV
-627 FINKIGGE
+627 INKI
-635 ADFLHTG
+635 G

-648 NQLVDGRLICRV
+648 NQLVAGRLLCRI
-660 ATLTLGD
+660 ATLTLGE
-667 KTVTG
+667 KSVTG

-682 FTVGLQL
+682 HTLGLQL
-689 GFGRRVGGRV
+689 GFGRRIGGRI

-704 ERLAGRTVGNGFD
+704 ERLAGTLVGHGFD
-717 VYPFVSASDLAVR
+717 AYPMVAASEPAVR
-730 TGVKLTLTGATV
+730 TGVRLTLTDATV

-753 EGRDIIREGN
+753 EGRDILREGN
-763 VEDLKNN
+763 AEDLKQN

-786 GKDGAMAPALKAITT
+786 GKDGAMAPAAKAITT

-808 EHPAHSVAPNVAVWK
+808 EHPNHSVAPNVAVWK
-823 GHESEFPALQQ
+823 GHEDKFPPLQQ

-907 QHCETAPCETVCPA
+907 QHCETAPCESVCPA

-960 FNKRVDGHYYEGP
+960 YNKRVDGHFYEGP
-973 LGPEKTV
+973 LGPAKAV

-1053 DITDPKSRVAKA
+1053 DITDPKSRVAQA

-1099 AKLVPLSRLEM
+1099 ANLVPLSRVEM
-1110 AGRESHG
+1110 DGR
-1117 APAHGAAPHGDPHA
+1117 AAHGDAPGAKPHA
-1131 KPAHGAEP
+1131 K
-1139 HAK
+1139 